1 MNKSELKKFA
11 ATFRSALSQAFKQQL
26 QALSLD
32 DSTTLPSNPTPD
44 YAALARALRA
54 LTPAHILETA
64 TYTWFNRLVALRFME
79 LRGLLPPEAPS
90 PWDSRD
96 HLLRS
101 THQLATQL
109 PQIFADPAY
118 LDLFLPEDAALVP
131 LLQPLLTLTPQN
143 FQSIETIGWLY
154 QYYQQS
160 SRRSQSRRSY
170 AKSEVPAATQ
180 LFTPDWVVKFLV
192 ENSLGRW
199 WLDHGGDPALA
210 QNWSFLVPRSN
221 PPSARTTSPTHETSS
236 LHPTPP
242 PDPTTIKIF
251 DPCCGSGHILVY
263 AFTVLE
269 QIYRAAG
276 FAAQDIP
283 ELILRHNLYGLD
295 LDPRAATLAT
305 LAVLL
310 RARLSDPTIL
320 HRPIAQTWCCHSF
333 PDPAVFP
340 RSLLD
345 TPPTVAL
352 QDQAHA
358 LFGHFTLGQD
368 LGSLLLPAATN
379 FSDLAQYLGPAHPA
393 PAGPGGPPAPA
404 NPTPAPPVTQPATSP
419 AKPLAPPLSTYLS
432 PYLAVHQLLSDH
444 YDFVITNPPYLRS
457 TLMNQP
463 LKNYLKDNFTDFKAD
478 TFAAFIYR
486 STLWLKPQGCLA
498 LMTPSNWL
506 HATTFQPL
514 RQFILKRLQLNT
526 LVQPA
531 PGSFFSEAAV
541 DVCASVFQLPATPA
555 TSAPPTSARP
565 NSSATTFLRLTT
577 KTSMPEQGRL
587 LQRYLHDLSTQS
599 SASAVS
605 DPSAT
610 EPATPLPPAPLSS
623 ALPTTPLTSPTTDPP
638 AVLQYQR
645 PLFDFASL
653 PGQPFL
659 YQLSPRALQLLR
671 TAPKLADY
679 APPCQGIITGDNHRY
694 LRYWFEPDPSTL
706 STKWLPH
713 NKGGDYRKWYGNRE
727 FVIDWDA
734 QISTAKSG
742 STPSIA
748 AQKPAASRRRSRLA
762 NLGKNFQP
770 SLSWSAITS
779 GDLSV
784 RFYDER
790 FTFNSA
796 APSCFPSADQRL
808 YLLGLL
814 NSVVAQFFA
823 RALNPSLNLNPG
835 DLAKLPVIIDEAIR
849 PQVESLV
856 QANLNLAQADYDEQ
870 ETSPDFTVHPLLR
883 LAQPDQ
889 TKLAQTTPTSQPD
902 QAVSDAQSDQTAPA
916 PSAAPSALTASGSFT
931 SNSLADL
938 CAAYQKL
945 CRNRQSQLQTNET
958 TLNQLFLTSFHLTAE
973 LNPQVQLSTLSLQVP
988 TISAIIR
995 TFLSYV
1001 VGCALGRFQPPTPHP
1016 LRSPV
1021 PPSLQPFAPLP
1032 PSSLSAP
1039 RPPLQTI
1046 PDLLSYLN
1054 TFLSTYFGAGNLSA
1068 NLNFIADQLDR
1079 AYHEPAPTAIAR
1091 YLAKQF
1097 FTDHARTYHH
1107 YPIYWQFTSGR
1118 AHAFDA
1124 FLYAHRYRPTN
1135 LTPADPSTKTS
1146 TLSALQSLV
1155 ASAQTSPITTC
1166 RTPAR
1171 RARIQQELQAYT
1183 AALAPLAA
1191 DPPRLNFNLGVT
1203 ANYARLQPLLAK
1215 LPRRRNP

>member
-11 ATFRSALSQAFKQQL
+11 ATFRSTLSQAFKQQL
-26 QALSLD
+26 QVLNLD
-32 DSTTLPSNPTPD
+32 APIAPPSNPAPE
-44 YAALARALRA
+44 YAALSRALRA
-54 LTPAHILETA
+54 LTPAHVLETA

-90 PWDSRD
+90 PWDSRG

-109 PQIFADPAY
+109 PQIFAGPAY

-131 LLQPLLTLTPQN
+131 LLQPLLALAPPN

-160 SRRSQSRRSY
+160 SRRSQSHRPY

-192 ENSLGRW
+192 ENSIGRW

-210 QNWSFLVPRSN
+210 KNWAFLVPCSN
-221 PPSARTTSPTHETSS
+221 PPSVRTTSPAPETSS
-236 LHPTPP
+236 LHPTPL

-276 FAAQDIP
+276 FATQDIP

-310 RARLSDPTIL
+310 RARLSDPAIL

-333 PDPAVFP
+333 PDPAAFP

-345 TPPTVAL
+345 TPPTIAL
-352 QDQAHA
+352 QDQAHT
-358 LFGHFTLGQD
+358 LFDHFTLGQD
-368 LGSLLLPAATN
+368 LGSLLLPAATD
-379 FSDLAQYLGPAHPA
+379 FSVLTQYLAPTNPIPAS
-393 PAGPGGPPAPA
+393 PG
-404 NPTPAPPVTQPATSP
+404 TQPTASP
-419 AKPLAPPLSTYLS
+419 AKPLASPLSTYLS
-432 PYLAVHQLLSDH
+432 PYLTVHQLLADH

-486 STLWLKPQGCLA
+486 STLWLKPQGHLA

-514 RQFILKRLQLNT
+514 RQFILKHLQLNT

-541 DVCASVFQLPATPA
+541 DVCASVFQLPAAPA
-555 TSAPPTSARP
+555 TSAQPAPTCP
-565 NSSATTFLRLTT
+565 GSSATTFLRLTT

-587 LQRYLHDLSTQS
+587 LQRCLHDLSAQS
-599 SASAVS
+599 SASATS
-605 DPSAT
+605 DP
-610 EPATPLPPAPLSS
+610 PATAP
-623 ALPTTPLTSPTTDPP
+623 DPP
-638 AVLQYQR
+638 AVHQYQR
-645 PLFDFASL
+645 PLSDFASL

-706 STKWLPH
+706 GTKWLPH

-734 QISTAKSG
+734 QISTAKS
-742 STPSIA
+742 SSASSATT
-748 AQKPAASRRRSRLA
+748 QKSAASRRRARLA
-762 NLGKNFQP
+762 NLHKNFQP

-796 APSCFPSADQRL
+796 APSCFPPAHQRL

-823 RALNPSLNLNPG
+823 RTLNPSLNLNPG

-856 QANLNLAQADYDEQ
+856 QANLSLAQADYDEQ
-870 ETSPDFTVHPLLR
+870 EISPDFTVHPLLR
-883 LAQPDQ
+883 LAQP
-889 TKLAQTTPTSQPD
+889 AQTAPASQPD
-902 QAVSDAQSDQTAPA
+902 QAVSDTQPNQTASTA
-916 PSAAPSALTASGSFT
+916 PS
-931 SNSLADL
+931 SLADL

-945 CRNRQSQLQTNET
+945 CRTRQAQLQTNET

-973 LNPQVQLSTLSLQVP
+973 LSPQVQLSTLSLQVP
-988 TISAIIR
+988 TTSAIIR

-1001 VGCALGRFQPPTPHP
+1001 VGCALGRFQPPTPQPLQPPTPQP
-1016 LRSPV
+1016 LRPPA
-1021 PPSLQPFAPLP
+1021 PPSLQPPAPLS
-1032 PSSLSAP
+1032 PSSLPSP

-1046 PDLLSYLN
+1046 PDLLSYLS
-1054 TFLSTYFGAGNLSA
+1054 TFLSVHFGAGNLSA
-1068 NLNFIADQLDR
+1068 DLNFIADQLDR
-1079 AYHEPAPTAIAR
+1079 AYHEPAPTTIAR

-1097 FTDHARTYHH
+1097 FTDHARAYRHC
-1107 YPIYWQFTSGR
+1107 PIYWQFTSGR
-1118 AHAFDA
+1118 THAFDA
-1124 FLYAHRYRPTN
+1124 FLYAHRYCPTN
-1135 LTPADPSTKTS
+1135 LASAGFNTTPADPNTN

-1155 ASAQTSPITTC
+1155 ASAQPSPITTC
-1166 RTPAR
+1166 CTPAR

-1183 AALAPLAA
+1183 AVLAPLAA
-1191 DPPRLNFNLGVT
+1191 DPPRLNFNLGIAT
-1203 ANYARLQPLLAK
+1203 NYARLQPLLAK
-1215 LPRRRNP
+1215 LPRRRSS

>member
-26 QALSLD
+26 QVLSLD
-32 DSTTLPSNPTPD
+32 DSTTLPPNPTSD
-44 YAALARALRA
+44 SAALSRALRA
-54 LTPAHILETA
+54 LTPARVLETA

-90 PWDSRD
+90 PWDSRG

-101 THQLATQL
+101 THQFATQL
-109 PQIFADPAY
+109 PQIFAGPAY
-118 LDLFLPEDAALVP
+118 LDLFLPEDAALVL
-131 LLQPLLTLTPQN
+131 LLQPLLTLAPQN

-154 QYYQQS
+154 QYYQHP
-160 SRRSQSRRSY
+160 SRRSQSRRPY

-192 ENSLGRW
+192 ENSIGRW
-199 WLDHGGDPALA
+199 WLDHGGDPTLA
-210 QNWSFLVPRSN
+210 QNWSFLVPCSN
-221 PPSARTTSPTHETSS
+221 PPSARATSPTHKTSS

-283 ELILRHNLYGLD
+283 ELILCHNLYGLD

-333 PDPAVFP
+333 PDPAAFP

-352 QDQAHA
+352 QDQAHN
-358 LFGHFTLGQD
+358 LFDHFTLGQD
-368 LGSLLLPAATN
+368 LGSLLLPAATD
-379 FSDLAQYLGPAHPA
+379 FSVLTQYLT
-393 PAGPGGPPAPA
+393 
-404 NPTPAPPVTQPATSP
+404 PTN
-419 AKPLAPPLSTYLS
+419 PLSTYLS
-432 PYLAVHQLLSDH
+432 PYLTVHQLLADH

-486 STLWLKPQGCLA
+486 SSLWLKPQGCLA

-514 RQFILKRLQLNT
+514 RQFILRHLQLNT

-541 DVCASVFQLPATPA
+541 DVCASVFQLPATSTTSTSTA
-555 TSAPPTSARP
+555 STTSAQPAPACP

-587 LQRYLHDLSTQS
+587 LQRCLHDLSTQ
-599 SASAVS
+599 
-605 DPSAT
+605 PSA
-610 EPATPLPPAPLSS
+610 ATAS
-623 ALPTTPLTSPTTDPP
+623 DPP
-638 AVLQYQR
+638 AVHQYQR
-645 PLFDFASL
+645 SLSDFASL

-706 STKWLPH
+706 GTKWLPH
-713 NKGGDYRKWYGNRE
+713 NKGGDYHKWYGNRE

-734 QISTAKSG
+734 QISTAKS
-742 STPSIA
+742 SSASSAT
-748 AQKPAASRRRSRLA
+748 AQKPAASRRRARLA
-762 NLGKNFQP
+762 NLNKNFQP

-779 GDLSV
+779 GDLSA

-796 APSCFPSADQRL
+796 APSCFPPANQRL

-889 TKLAQTTPTSQPD
+889 TAPASQPARATPVSQPD
-902 QAVSDAQSDQTAPA
+902 QAVSDAQPDQTA
-916 PSAAPSALTASGSFT
+916 SAAPS
-931 SNSLADL
+931 SLADL

-945 CRNRQSQLQTNET
+945 CRNRQAQLQTNET

-973 LNPQVQLSTLSLQVP
+973 LSPQVQLSTLSLQVP

-1001 VGCALGRFQPPTPHP
+1001 VGCALGRFQPPTSQLLHP
-1016 LRSPV
+1016 LTS
-1021 PPSLQPFAPLP
+1021 PSLQPPAPLP
-1032 PSSLSAP
+1032 PSSLSVP

-1054 TFLSTYFGAGNLSA
+1054 TFLSAYFGAGNLPA

-1097 FTDHARTYHH
+1097 FTDHARAYHH
-1107 YPIYWQFTSGR
+1107 CPIYWQFTSGR

-1124 FLYAHRYRPTN
+1124 FLYAHRYCPTN
-1135 LTPADPSTKTS
+1135 LTPADPSTRTS

-1155 ASAQTSPITTC
+1155 ASAQPSPIATRC
-1166 RTPAR
+1166 TPAR
-1171 RARIQQELQAYT
+1171 RVRLQQELQAY
-1183 AALAPLAA
+1183 AATLALLAA
-1191 DPPRLNFNLGVT
+1191 DPPRLNFDLGVA

>member
-11 ATFRSALSQAFKQQL
+11 ATFRSTLSQAFKQQL
-26 QALSLD
+26 QALNLD
-32 DSTTLPSNPTPD
+32 APTTLPSNPTSD
-44 YAALARALRA
+44 YAALSRALRA
-54 LTPAHILETA
+54 LTPARVLETA

-109 PQIFADPAY
+109 PQIFTGPAY

-131 LLQPLLTLTPQN
+131 LLQPLLTLALQN

-154 QYYQQS
+154 QYYQHS
-160 SRRSQSRRSY
+160 SRRPQSRRPY

-180 LFTPDWVVKFLV
+180 LFTPDWIVKFLV
-192 ENSLGRW
+192 ENSIGRW

-210 QNWSFLVPRSN
+210 QNWSFLVPCSD
-221 PPSARTTSPTHETSS
+221 PPSARATSPAHEISS

-295 LDPRAATLAT
+295 LDPRATTLAT

-333 PDPAVFP
+333 SDPAAFP

-352 QDQAHA
+352 QDQAHT
-358 LFGHFTLGQD
+358 LFDHFTLGQD
-368 LGSLLLPAATN
+368 LGSLLLPAATD
-379 FSDLAQYLGPAHPA
+379 FSDLAQYLT
-393 PAGPGGPPAPA
+393 
-404 NPTPAPPVTQPATSP
+404 PTN
-419 AKPLAPPLSTYLS
+419 PLSTYLS
-432 PYLAVHQLLSDH
+432 PYLTVHQLLADH

-486 STLWLKPQGCLA
+486 STLWLKPQGRLA

-514 RQFILKRLQLNT
+514 RQFILKHLQLNT

-541 DVCASVFQLPATPA
+541 DVCASVFQLPTA
-555 TSAPPTSARP
+555 
-565 NSSATTFLRLTT
+565 SATTFLRLTT

-587 LQRYLHDLSTQS
+587 LQHYLHGPSAQS
-599 SASAVS
+599 SA
-605 DPSAT
+605 AT
-610 EPATPLPPAPLSS
+610 AP
-623 ALPTTPLTSPTTDPP
+623 DPP
-638 AVLQYQR
+638 AVHQYQR
-645 PLFDFASL
+645 SLSDFASL

-706 STKWLPH
+706 GTKWLPH

-770 SLSWSAITS
+770 SLSWSAVTS

-796 APSCFPSADQRL
+796 APSCFPPANQRL

-814 NSVVAQFFA
+814 NSVIAQFFA

-856 QANLNLAQADYDEQ
+856 QANLNLAQTDYDEQ
-870 ETSPDFTVHPLLR
+870 ETSPDFTAHPLLR

-889 TKLAQTTPTSQPD
+889 TKLAQTTPVNQPD
-902 QAVSDAQSDQTAPA
+902 QAVSDAQSDQTASIA
-916 PSAAPSALTASGSFT
+916 P
-931 SNSLADL
+931 NSLADL

-945 CRNRQSQLQTNET
+945 CRTRQAQLQTNET
-958 TLNQLFLTSFHLTAE
+958 ALNQLFLTSFHLTAE
-973 LNPQVQLSTLSLQVP
+973 LSPQVQLSTLSLRVP

-1001 VGCALGRFQPPTPHP
+1001 FGCALGRFQPPTPQP
-1016 LRSPV
+1016 LRP
-1021 PPSLQPFAPLP
+1021 PLP
-1032 PSSLSAP
+1032 PSSLAAP

-1054 TFLSTYFGAGNLSA
+1054 TFLSAYFGSTHLSA

-1079 AYHEPAPTAIAR
+1079 TYHEPAPTAIAR

-1107 YPIYWQFTSGR
+1107 CPIYWQFTSGR

-1135 LTPADPSTKTS
+1135 LTPADPNTN
-1146 TLSALQSLV
+1146 TLSTLQSLV
-1155 ASAQTSPITTC
+1155 ASAQPSLITTRC
-1166 RTPAR
+1166 TPAR
-1171 RARIQQELQAYT
+1171 RARLQQELQAY
-1183 AALAPLAA
+1183 AATLAPLAA
-1191 DPPRLNFNLGVT
+1191 DPPRLNFNLGIT
-1203 ANYARLQPLLAK
+1203 TNYARLQPLLAK

>member
-11 ATFRSALSQAFKQQL
+11 ATFRSTLSQAFKQQL
-26 QALSLD
+26 QVLNLD
-32 DSTTLPSNPTPD
+32 APTAPPSNPAPD
-44 YAALARALRA
+44 YAALSRALRA
-54 LTPAHILETA
+54 LTPARVLETA

-90 PWDSRD
+90 PWDSRG

-101 THQLATQL
+101 THQFATQL
-109 PQIFADPAY
+109 PQIFAGPAY

-131 LLQPLLTLTPQN
+131 LLQPLLALAPQN

-160 SRRSQSRRSY
+160 SRHPRSHRPY

-192 ENSLGRW
+192 ENSIGRW

-210 QNWSFLVPRSN
+210 KNWSFLVPCSN
-221 PPSARTTSPTHETSS
+221 PPSARATSPAPETSS
-236 LHPTPP
+236 PHPTPP

-263 AFTVLE
+263 TFTVLE

-320 HRPIAQTWCCHSF
+320 HRPIAQTWCCHSL
-333 PDPAVFP
+333 PDPAAFP

-352 QDQAHA
+352 QDQAHT
-358 LFGHFTLGQD
+358 LFDHFTLGQD
-368 LGSLLLPAATN
+368 LGSLLLPAAT
-379 FSDLAQYLGPAHPA
+379 DLSALTQYL
-393 PAGPGGPPAPA
+393 APA
-404 NPTPAPPVTQPATSP
+404 NPTPAPTFTQPTTSP
-419 AKPLAPPLSTYLS
+419 AQPLAPPLSTYLS
-432 PYLAVHQLLSDH
+432 PYLTVHQLLADH

-486 STLWLKPQGCLA
+486 STLWLKPQGRLA

-514 RQFILKRLQLNT
+514 RQFILKHLQLNT

-555 TSAPPTSARP
+555 APAPPAPACP

-587 LQRYLHDLSTQS
+587 LQRCLHDLSAQS
-599 SASAVS
+599 SA
-605 DPSAT
+605 AT
-610 EPATPLPPAPLSS
+610 AS
-623 ALPTTPLTSPTTDPP
+623 DPP
-638 AVLQYQR
+638 AVHQYQR
-645 PLFDFASL
+645 PLSDFASL

-706 STKWLPH
+706 GIKWLPH

-734 QISTAKSG
+734 QISTAKSS

-762 NLGKNFQP
+762 NLDKNFQP

-796 APSCFPSADQRL
+796 APSCFPPARQRL

-870 ETSPDFTVHPLLR
+870 EISPDFTVHPLLR

-889 TKLAQTTPTSQPD
+889 TKLAQTTPVSQPD
-902 QAVSDAQSDQTAPA
+902 QAVSDAQSDQTA
-916 PSAAPSALTASGSFT
+916 SAAP
-931 SNSLADL
+931 NSLADL
-938 CAAYQKL
+938 CVAYQKL

-973 LNPQVQLSTLSLQVP
+973 LSPQVQLSTLSIRIP
-988 TISAIIR
+988 SISMLIR

-1001 VGCALGRFQPPTPHP
+1001 VGCALGRFQPPTPQP
-1016 LRSPV
+1016 LRPPV
-1021 PPSLQPFAPLP
+1021 PPSLQPPAPLP
-1032 PSSLSAP
+1032 PSSLPSP

-1046 PDLLSYLN
+1046 PDLLSYFN
-1054 TFLSTYFGAGNLSA
+1054 TFLSAYFGAGNLSA

-1079 AYHEPAPTAIAR
+1079 AYHEPAPTTIAR

-1097 FTDHARTYHH
+1097 FTDHARAYHH
-1107 YPIYWQFTSGR
+1107 CPIYWQFTSGR

-1146 TLSALQSLV
+1146 TLSALQSFV
-1155 ASAQTSPITTC
+1155 ASARPSPITTRC
-1166 RTPAR
+1166 TPAR
-1171 RARIQQELQAYT
+1171 RARLQQELQAYA

-1191 DPPRLNFNLGVT
+1191 DPPRLNFDLGIT
-1203 ANYARLQPLLAK
+1203 TNYARLQPLLAK

>member
-11 ATFRSALSQAFKQQL
+11 AAFRSALSQAFKQQL
-26 QALSLD
+26 QVLNLDAL
-32 DSTTLPSNPTPD
+32 TAPPSNPAPE
-44 YAALARALRA
+44 YAALSRALRA
-54 LTPAHILETA
+54 LTPARVLETA

-109 PQIFADPAY
+109 PQIFAGPAY
-118 LDLFLPEDAALVP
+118 LDLFLPEDAALAP
-131 LLQPLLTLTPQN
+131 LLQPLLALAPQN

-154 QYYQQS
+154 QYYQHS
-160 SRRSQSRRSY
+160 SRRSQSRRPY

-192 ENSLGRW
+192 ENSIGRW
-199 WLDHGGDPALA
+199 WLDHGGDPTLA
-210 QNWSFLVPRSN
+210 QNWSFLVPRLN
-221 PPSARTTSPTHETSS
+221 PPSARATSPTHEISS
-236 LHPTPP
+236 PHPTSP

-333 PDPAVFP
+333 PDPAAFP

-352 QDQAHA
+352 QDQAHT
-358 LFGHFTLGQD
+358 LFDHFTLGQD
-368 LGSLLLPAATN
+368 LGSLLLPAATD
-379 FSDLAQYLGPAHPA
+379 FSDLAQYLT
-393 PAGPGGPPAPA
+393 
-404 NPTPAPPVTQPATSP
+404 PTN
-419 AKPLAPPLSTYLS
+419 PLSTYLS
-432 PYLAVHQLLSDH
+432 PYLTVHQLLADH

-486 STLWLKPQGCLA
+486 STLWLKPQGRLA

-514 RQFILKRLQLNT
+514 RQFILKHLQLNT

-555 TSAPPTSARP
+555 ASAQPAPACP
-565 NSSATTFLRLTT
+565 GSSATTFLRLTT
-577 KTSMPEQGRL
+577 KTSMPEQGHL
-587 LQRYLHDLSTQS
+587 LQRFLHG
-599 SASAVS
+599 
-605 DPSAT
+605 PSAQ
-610 EPATPLPPAPLSS
+610 PSAATAS
-623 ALPTTPLTSPTTDPP
+623 DPP
-638 AVLQYQR
+638 AVHQYKR
-645 PLFDFASL
+645 SLSDFASL

-706 STKWLPH
+706 GTKWLPH

-734 QISTAKSG
+734 QISTAKS
-742 STPSIA
+742 SSVSSAT
-748 AQKPAASRRRSRLA
+748 AQKSAASRRRSRLA
-762 NLGKNFQP
+762 NLDKNFQP

-796 APSCFPSADQRL
+796 APSCFPPANQRL

-870 ETSPDFTVHPLLR
+870 EISPDFTVHPLLR
-883 LAQPDQ
+883 LAQ
-889 TKLAQTTPTSQPD
+889 TTPVSQPD
-902 QAVSDAQSDQTAPA
+902 QTA
-916 PSAAPSALTASGSFT
+916 SAAPS
-931 SNSLADL
+931 SLADL

-945 CRNRQSQLQTNET
+945 CRTRQAQLQTNET

-973 LNPQVQLSTLSLQVP
+973 LSPQVQLSTLSLQVP
-988 TISAIIR
+988 TTSAIIR

-1001 VGCALGRFQPPTPHP
+1001 VGCALGRFQSSTPQPLHP
-1016 LRSPV
+1016 PV
-1021 PPSLQPFAPLP
+1021 PPSLQPPAPLP
-1032 PSSLSAP
+1032 PSSLPSP

-1054 TFLSTYFGAGNLSA
+1054 TFLSAYFGSTHLSA

-1079 AYHEPAPTAIAR
+1079 TYHEPAPTAIAR

-1107 YPIYWQFTSGR
+1107 CPIYWQFTSGR
-1118 AHAFDA
+1118 AHAFDV

-1135 LTPADPSTKTS
+1135 LAPADFSTTPADPNAN

-1155 ASAQTSPITTC
+1155 ASAQPSPITTC

-1171 RARIQQELQAYT
+1171 RARTQQELQAYT
-1183 AALAPLAA
+1183 ATLAPLAA
-1191 DPPRLNFNLGVT
+1191 DPPRLNFDLGVA

-1215 LPRRRNP
+1215 LPRRCNP

>member
-26 QALSLD
+26 QALNLD
-32 DSTTLPSNPTPD
+32 ALTALPSNPTPD
-44 YAALARALRA
+44 YAALSRALRA
-54 LTPAHILETA
+54 LTPARVLETA

-90 PWDSRD
+90 PWDSRG

-109 PQIFADPAY
+109 PQIFVGPAY
-118 LDLFLPEDAALVP
+118 LDLFLPEDAALAP
-131 LLQPLLTLTPQN
+131 LLQPLLALAPQN
-143 FQSIETIGWLY
+143 FHSIETIGWLY

-160 SRRSQSRRSY
+160 SRRSQSRRPY
-170 AKSEVPAATQ
+170 TKSEVPAATQ

-192 ENSLGRW
+192 ENSIGRW
-199 WLDHGGDPALA
+199 WLDHGGDPTLA
-210 QNWSFLVPRSN
+210 QNWSFLVPCSN
-221 PPSARTTSPTHETSS
+221 PPSARATSPAHGLSS

-352 QDQAHA
+352 QDQAYT
-358 LFGHFTLGQD
+358 LFDHFTLGQD
-368 LGSLLLPAATN
+368 LGSLLLPAATD
-379 FSDLAQYLGPAHPA
+379 FSVLAQYLA
-393 PAGPGGPPAPA
+393 PT
-404 NPTPAPPVTQPATSP
+404 N
-419 AKPLAPPLSTYLS
+419 PLSTYLS
-432 PYLAVHQLLSDH
+432 PYLTVHQLLADH

-486 STLWLKPQGCLA
+486 STLWLKPQGRLA

-514 RQFILKRLQLNT
+514 RQFILQHLWLNT

-541 DVCASVFQLPATPA
+541 DVCASVFQHPAASTTSTPP
-555 TSAPPTSARP
+555 APACPG
-565 NSSATTFLRLTT
+565 SSATTFLRLTT

-587 LQRYLHDLSTQS
+587 LQHYLHGPSAQS
-599 SASAVS
+599 SA
-605 DPSAT
+605 AT
-610 EPATPLPPAPLSS
+610 AP
-623 ALPTTPLTSPTTDPP
+623 DPP
-638 AVLQYQR
+638 AVHQYQR
-645 PLFDFASL
+645 PLSDFASL

-706 STKWLPH
+706 GTKWLPH

-734 QISTAKSG
+734 QISTAKS
-742 STPSIA
+742 SSIPSIA
-748 AQKPAASRRRSRLA
+748 AQKPAASRRRARLA
-762 NLGKNFQP
+762 NLDKNFQP

-796 APSCFPSADQRL
+796 APSCFPPVSQRL

-856 QANLNLAQADYDEQ
+856 QANLNLAQTDYDEQ

-883 LAQPDQ
+883 
-889 TKLAQTTPTSQPD
+889 LAQTTPTSQPD
-902 QAVSDAQSDQTAPA
+902 QAVSDAQSDQTA
-916 PSAAPSALTASGSFT
+916 SAAPS
-931 SNSLADL
+931 SLADL

-973 LNPQVQLSTLSLQVP
+973 LSPQVQLSTLSLQVP

-1001 VGCALGRFQPPTPHP
+1001 VGCALGRFQPPTSQRLHLLAP
-1016 LRSPV
+1016 LSIQSP
-1021 PPSLQPFAPLP
+1021 APLP
-1032 PSSLSAP
+1032 PSSPSSP
-1039 RPPLQTI
+1039 RPPLRTI

-1079 AYHEPAPTAIAR
+1079 TYHEPAPTTIAR

-1097 FTDHARTYHH
+1097 FTDHARAYHH
-1107 YPIYWQFTSGR
+1107 CPIYWQFTSGR
-1118 AHAFDA
+1118 THAFDA

-1135 LTPADPSTKTS
+1135 LTSADPSTKAS
-1146 TLSALQSLV
+1146 TLSVLQSLV
-1155 ASAQTSPITTC
+1155 ASAQPSPITTC

-1171 RARIQQELQAYT
+1171 RTRIQQELQTYA

-1191 DPPRLNFNLGVT
+1191 DPPRLNFDLGIA

>member
-11 ATFRSALSQAFKQQL
+11 ATFRSTLSRAFRRQL
-26 QALSLD
+26 QVLNLD
-32 DSTTLPSNPTPD
+32 APTAPPSNPALD
-44 YAALARALRA
+44 YAALSRALRA
-54 LTPAHILETA
+54 LTPARILETA
-64 TYTWFNRLVALRFME
+64 TYAWFNRLVALRFME

-90 PWDSRD
+90 PWDSRG

-109 PQIFADPAY
+109 PQIFAGPAY

-131 LLQPLLTLTPQN
+131 LLQPLLALAPQN

-160 SRRSQSRRSY
+160 SRRSQSRRPY
-170 AKSEVPAATQ
+170 TKSEVPAATQ
-180 LFTPDWVVKFLV
+180 LFTPDWIVKFLV
-192 ENSLGRW
+192 ENSIGRW

-210 QNWSFLVPRSN
+210 QNWFFLVPCPN
-221 PPSARTTSPTHETSS
+221 PPSARAASSAHGTSS
-236 LHPTPP
+236 TPAISP

-263 AFTVLE
+263 TFTVLE

-333 PDPAVFP
+333 PDPAAFP

-358 LFGHFTLGQD
+358 LFDHFTLGQD
-368 LGSLLLPAATN
+368 LGSLLLPAATD
-379 FSDLAQYLGPAHPA
+379 FSDLAQYL
-393 PAGPGGPPAPA
+393 APA
-404 NPTPAPPVTQPATSP
+404 NPTPAPTFTQPTTSP
-419 AKPLAPPLSTYLS
+419 AQPLAPPLSTYLS
-432 PYLAVHQLLSDH
+432 PYLAVHQLLADH
-444 YDFVITNPPYLRS
+444 YNFVITNPPYLRS

-463 LKNYLKDNFTDFKAD
+463 LKSYLKDNFTDFKAD

-486 STLWLKPQGCLA
+486 STLWLKPQGRLA

-514 RQFILKRLQLNT
+514 RQFILKHLQLNT

-555 TSAPPTSARP
+555 APAQPAP
-565 NSSATTFLRLTT
+565 ACPGSSATTFLRLTT
-577 KTSMPEQGRL
+577 KTSMPEQGHL
-587 LQRYLHDLSTQS
+587 LQRYLHDLSTQ
-599 SASAVS
+599 
-605 DPSAT
+605 PSA
-610 EPATPLPPAPLSS
+610 ATAP
-623 ALPTTPLTSPTTDPP
+623 DPP
-638 AVLQYQR
+638 AVHQYQR
-645 PLFDFASL
+645 SLSDFASL

-706 STKWLPH
+706 GTKWLPH

-734 QISTAKSG
+734 QISTAKSS

-748 AQKPAASRRRSRLA
+748 AQKPAASRRRARLT
-762 NLGKNFQP
+762 NLSKNFQP

-796 APSCFPSADQRL
+796 APSCFPPANQRP

-856 QANLNLAQADYDEQ
+856 QANLNLTQADYDEQ
-870 ETSPDFTVHPLLR
+870 EISPDFTVHPLLR

-889 TKLAQTTPTSQPD
+889 TKLAQTTPVSQPD
-902 QAVSDAQSDQTAPA
+902 QAVSDAQSVQTA
-916 PSAAPSALTASGSFT
+916 SAAP
-931 SNSLADL
+931 NSLADL
-938 CAAYQKL
+938 CVAYQKL

-958 TLNQLFLTSFHLTAE
+958 ALNQLFLTSFHLTAE
-973 LNPQVQLSTLSLQVP
+973 LSPQVQLSTLSIRVP
-988 TISAIIR
+988 SISMLIR

-1001 VGCALGRFQPPTPHP
+1001 VGCALGRFQPPTPQPLHP
-1016 LRSPV
+1016 LT
-1021 PPSLQPFAPLP
+1021 PPSLQPPAPLP

-1054 TFLSTYFGAGNLSA
+1054 TFLSAYFGCTHLSA

-1079 AYHEPAPTAIAR
+1079 TYHEPAPTAIAR

-1107 YPIYWQFTSGR
+1107 CPIYWQFTSGR

-1135 LTPADPSTKTS
+1135 LTPADPNTN
-1146 TLSALQSLV
+1146 TLSVLQSLV
-1155 ASAQTSPITTC
+1155 ASAQPSPITTC

-1171 RARIQQELQAYT
+1171 RARLQQELQAYA
-1183 AALAPLAA
+1183 AALAPLAS
-1191 DPPRLNFNLGVT
+1191 DPPRLNFNLGVA

>member
-1 MNKSELKKFA
+1 MNKSKLKKFA

-26 QALSLD
+26 QALNLD
-32 DSTTLPSNPTPD
+32 DPTTLPSNPTPD
-44 YAALARALRA
+44 YAALSRAIRA
-54 LTPAHILETA
+54 LTPARVLETA

-90 PWDSRD
+90 PWDSRG

-109 PQIFADPAY
+109 PQIFTGPAY

-131 LLQPLLTLTPQN
+131 LLQPLLALAPQN

-160 SRRSQSRRSY
+160 SRRSQSRRPY

-192 ENSLGRW
+192 ENSIGRW

-210 QNWSFLVPRSN
+210 QNWSFLVPCSN
-221 PPSARTTSPTHETSS
+221 PPSTRATSPAHEISS

-263 AFTVLE
+263 AFAVLE

-310 RARLSDPTIL
+310 RARLSDPAIL

-333 PDPAVFP
+333 PDPAAFP

-345 TPPTVAL
+345 APPTVAL
-352 QDQAHA
+352 QDQAHT
-358 LFGHFTLGQD
+358 LFDHFTLGQD
-368 LGSLLLPAATN
+368 LGSLLLPAATD
-379 FSDLAQYLGPAHPA
+379 FSVLTQYLA
-393 PAGPGGPPAPA
+393 PT
-404 NPTPAPPVTQPATSP
+404 N
-419 AKPLAPPLSTYLS
+419 PLSTYLS
-432 PYLAVHQLLSDH
+432 PYLTVHQLLADH

-457 TLMNQP
+457 SLMNQP

-486 STLWLKPQGCLA
+486 STLWLKPQGRLA

-514 RQFILKRLQLNT
+514 RQFILQHLWLNT

-541 DVCASVFQLPATPA
+541 DVCASVFQHPAASTTSTPP
-555 TSAPPTSARP
+555 APACPG
-565 NSSATTFLRLTT
+565 SSATTFLRLTT

-587 LQRYLHDLSTQS
+587 LQHYLHGPSAQS
-599 SASAVS
+599 SA
-605 DPSAT
+605 AT
-610 EPATPLPPAPLSS
+610 AP
-623 ALPTTPLTSPTTDPP
+623 DPP
-638 AVLQYQR
+638 AVHQYQR
-645 PLFDFASL
+645 PLSDFASL

-706 STKWLPH
+706 GTKWLPH

-734 QISTAKSG
+734 QISTAKS
-742 STPSIA
+742 SSIPSIA
-748 AQKPAASRRRSRLA
+748 AQKPAASRRRARLA
-762 NLGKNFQP
+762 NLDKNFQP

-796 APSCFPSADQRL
+796 APSCFPPVSQRL

-823 RALNPSLNLNPG
+823 RAINPSLNLNPG

-856 QANLNLAQADYDEQ
+856 QANLNLAQTDYDEQ

-883 LAQPDQ
+883 
-889 TKLAQTTPTSQPD
+889 LAQTTPTSQPD
-902 QAVSDAQSDQTAPA
+902 QAVSDAQSDQTA
-916 PSAAPSALTASGSFT
+916 SAAPS
-931 SNSLADL
+931 SLADL

-973 LNPQVQLSTLSLQVP
+973 LSPQVQLSTLSLQVP
-988 TISAIIR
+988 TTSAIIR
-995 TFLSYV
+995 TFLSYI
-1001 VGCALGRFQPPTPHP
+1001 VGCALGRFQPPTLQSLRP
-1016 LRSPV
+1016 LT
-1021 PPSLQPFAPLP
+1021 PPPLQPPAPPP
-1032 PSSLSAP
+1032 PSSLAAP

-1079 AYHEPAPTAIAR
+1079 TYHEPAPTAIAR

-1107 YPIYWQFTSGR
+1107 CPIYWQFTSGR

-1124 FLYAHRYRPTN
+1124 FLYAHRYRLTN
-1135 LTPADPSTKTS
+1135 PTPADPSTKTS

-1155 ASAQTSPITTC
+1155 ASARPSPITTHC
-1166 RTPAR
+1166 TPAR
-1171 RARIQQELQAYT
+1171 RARLQQELQAYA

-1191 DPPRLNFNLGVT
+1191 DPPRLNFDLGIA

>member
-11 ATFRSALSQAFKQQL
+11 ATFRSALSQAFKRQL
-26 QALSLD
+26 QVLNLDAPTAPSSNPALDYDALS
-32 DSTTLPSNPTPD
+32 
-44 YAALARALRA
+44 RALRA
-54 LTPAHILETA
+54 LAPARVLETA

-96 HLLRS
+96 HLLYS

-109 PQIFADPAY
+109 PQIFTGPAY
-118 LDLFLPEDAALVP
+118 LDLFLPEDAALAP
-131 LLQPLLTLTPQN
+131 LLQPLLALAPQN
-143 FQSIETIGWLY
+143 FLSIETIGWLY
-154 QYYQQS
+154 QYYQHS
-160 SRRSQSRRSY
+160 SRRSQSRRPY

-192 ENSLGRW
+192 EDSIGRW

-210 QNWSFLVPRSN
+210 QNWSFLVPCSN
-221 PPSARTTSPTHETSS
+221 PPSARATSPAHEISS
-236 LHPTPP
+236 PHPTSP

-269 QIYRAAG
+269 QIYRTAG

-333 PDPAVFP
+333 PDPAAFP

-352 QDQAHA
+352 QDQTHT
-358 LFGHFTLGQD
+358 LFDHFTLGQD
-368 LGSLLLPAATN
+368 LGSLLLPAATD
-379 FSDLAQYLGPAHPA
+379 FSDLAQYLT
-393 PAGPGGPPAPA
+393 
-404 NPTPAPPVTQPATSP
+404 PTN
-419 AKPLAPPLSTYLS
+419 PLSTYLS
-432 PYLAVHQLLSDH
+432 PYLTVHQLLADH

-486 STLWLKPQGCLA
+486 STLWLKPQGRLA

-514 RQFILKRLQLNT
+514 RQFILKYLQLNT

-555 TSAPPTSARP
+555 APAQPAP
-565 NSSATTFLRLTT
+565 ACPGSSATTFLRLTT
-577 KTSMPEQGRL
+577 KTSMPEQGHL
-587 LQRYLHDLSTQS
+587 LQRFLHGLSAQ
-599 SASAVS
+599 
-605 DPSAT
+605 PSA
-610 EPATPLPPAPLSS
+610 ATAS
-623 ALPTTPLTSPTTDPP
+623 DPP
-638 AVLQYQR
+638 AVHQYQR
-645 PLFDFASL
+645 SLSDFASL

-659 YQLSPRALQLLR
+659 YQLSPRALQLLH

-706 STKWLPH
+706 GTKWLPH

-734 QISTAKSG
+734 QISTAKS
-742 STPSIA
+742 SSASSAT
-748 AQKPAASRRRSRLA
+748 AQKSAASRRRSRLA
-762 NLGKNFQP
+762 NLDKNFQP

-796 APSCFPSADQRL
+796 APSCFPPVSQRL

-870 ETSPDFTVHPLLR
+870 EISPDFTVHPLLR
-883 LAQPDQ
+883 LAQ
-889 TKLAQTTPTSQPD
+889 TAS
-902 QAVSDAQSDQTAPA
+902 TAP
-916 PSAAPSALTASGSFT
+916 
-931 SNSLADL
+931 NSLADL

-945 CRNRQSQLQTNET
+945 CRTRQAQLQTNET

-973 LNPQVQLSTLSLQVP
+973 LSPQVQLSTLSLQVP
-988 TISAIIR
+988 TTSAIIR

-1001 VGCALGRFQPPTPHP
+1001 VGCALGRFQPPTPQP
-1016 LRSPV
+1016 L
-1021 PPSLQPFAPLP
+1021 
-1032 PSSLSAP
+1032 

-1079 AYHEPAPTAIAR
+1079 TYHEPAPTAIAR

-1107 YPIYWQFTSGR
+1107 CPIYWQFTSGR

-1135 LTPADPSTKTS
+1135 LAPADPSTKTS
-1146 TLSALQSLV
+1146 TLSVLQSLV
-1155 ASAQTSPITTC
+1155 ASAQPSPITTRC
-1166 RTPAR
+1166 TPAR
-1171 RARIQQELQAYT
+1171 RARLQQELQAYA

-1191 DPPRLNFNLGVT
+1191 DPPRLNFDLGVA

-1215 LPRRRNP
+1215 LPRRCNP

>member
-11 ATFRSALSQAFKQQL
+11 ATFRSALSQAFKRQL
-26 QALSLD
+26 QVLNLDAPTAPSSNPALDYDALS
-32 DSTTLPSNPTPD
+32 
-44 YAALARALRA
+44 RALRA
-54 LTPAHILETA
+54 LAPARVLETA

-96 HLLRS
+96 HLLYS

-109 PQIFADPAY
+109 PQIFTGPAY
-118 LDLFLPEDAALVP
+118 LDLFLPEDAALAP
-131 LLQPLLTLTPQN
+131 LLQPLLALAPQN
-143 FQSIETIGWLY
+143 FLSIETIGWLY
-154 QYYQQS
+154 QYYQHS
-160 SRRSQSRRSY
+160 SRRSQSRRPY

-192 ENSLGRW
+192 EDSIGRW

-210 QNWSFLVPRSN
+210 QNWSFLVPCSN
-221 PPSARTTSPTHETSS
+221 PPSARATSPAHEISS
-236 LHPTPP
+236 PHPTSP

-333 PDPAVFP
+333 PDPAAFP

-352 QDQAHA
+352 QDQTHT
-358 LFGHFTLGQD
+358 LFDHFTLGQD
-368 LGSLLLPAATN
+368 LGSLLLPAATD
-379 FSDLAQYLGPAHPA
+379 FSDLAQYLT
-393 PAGPGGPPAPA
+393 
-404 NPTPAPPVTQPATSP
+404 PTN
-419 AKPLAPPLSTYLS
+419 PLSTYLS
-432 PYLAVHQLLSDH
+432 PYLTVHQLLADH

-514 RQFILKRLQLNT
+514 RQFILKYLQLNT

-555 TSAPPTSARP
+555 APAQPAP
-565 NSSATTFLRLTT
+565 ACPGSSATTFLRLTT
-577 KTSMPEQGRL
+577 KTSMPEQGHL
-587 LQRYLHDLSTQS
+587 LQRCLHDLSAQS
-599 SASAVS
+599 SA
-605 DPSAT
+605 AT
-610 EPATPLPPAPLSS
+610 AP
-623 ALPTTPLTSPTTDPP
+623 DPP
-638 AVLQYQR
+638 AVHQYQR
-645 PLFDFASL
+645 PLSDFASL

-659 YQLSPRALQLLR
+659 YQLSPRALQLLH

-706 STKWLPH
+706 GTKWLPH

-734 QISTAKSG
+734 QISTTKS
-742 STPSIA
+742 SSASSAT
-748 AQKPAASRRRSRLA
+748 AQKPAASRRRARLA
-762 NLGKNFQP
+762 NLDKNFQP

-796 APSCFPSADQRL
+796 APSCFPPVSQRL

-849 PQVESLV
+849 HQVESLV
-856 QANLNLAQADYDEQ
+856 QANLSLAQADYDEQ
-870 ETSPDFTVHPLLR
+870 EISPDFTVHPLLR
-883 LAQPDQ
+883 LAQ
-889 TKLAQTTPTSQPD
+889 TAS
-902 QAVSDAQSDQTAPA
+902 TAP
-916 PSAAPSALTASGSFT
+916 
-931 SNSLADL
+931 NSLADL

-945 CRNRQSQLQTNET
+945 CRTRQAQLQTNET

-973 LNPQVQLSTLSLQVP
+973 LSPQVQLSTLSLQVP
-988 TISAIIR
+988 TTSAIIR

-1001 VGCALGRFQPPTPHP
+1001 VGCALGRFQPPTPQP
-1016 LRSPV
+1016 L
-1021 PPSLQPFAPLP
+1021 
-1032 PSSLSAP
+1032 

-1079 AYHEPAPTAIAR
+1079 TYHEPAPTAIAR

-1107 YPIYWQFTSGR
+1107 CPIYWQFTSGR

-1135 LTPADPSTKTS
+1135 LAPADPSTKTS
-1146 TLSALQSLV
+1146 TLSVLQSLV
-1155 ASAQTSPITTC
+1155 ASAQPSPITTRC
-1166 RTPAR
+1166 TPAR
-1171 RARIQQELQAYT
+1171 RARLQQELQAYA

-1191 DPPRLNFNLGVT
+1191 DPPRLNFDLGVA

-1215 LPRRRNP
+1215 LPRRCNP

>member
-26 QALSLD
+26 QALNLD
-32 DSTTLPSNPTPD
+32 GPTTLPSNPTPD
-44 YAALARALRA
+44 YAALSRALRA
-54 LTPAHILETA
+54 LTPARVLETA

-109 PQIFADPAY
+109 PQIFAGPAY
-118 LDLFLPEDAALVP
+118 LDLFLPEDAALAP
-131 LLQPLLTLTPQN
+131 LLQPLLTLAPQN

-160 SRRSQSRRSY
+160 SRRSQSRRPY

-180 LFTPDWVVKFLV
+180 LFTPDWIVKFLV
-192 ENSLGRW
+192 ENSIGRW
-199 WLDHGGDPALA
+199 WLDHGGDPTLA
-210 QNWSFLVPRSN
+210 QNWSFLVPYSN
-221 PPSARTTSPTHETSS
+221 PPSARATSPAHEISS

-251 DPCCGSGHILVY
+251 DPCCGSGHILIY

-276 FAAQDIP
+276 FAVPDIP

-310 RARLSDPTIL
+310 RARLSDPAIL
-320 HRPIAQTWCCHSF
+320 HRPIARAWCCHSF
-333 PDPAVFP
+333 PDPAAFP

-352 QDQAHA
+352 QDQAHT
-358 LFGHFTLGQD
+358 LFDHFTLGQD
-368 LGSLLLPAATN
+368 LGSLLLPAATD
-379 FSDLAQYLGPAHPA
+379 FSVLTQYLT
-393 PAGPGGPPAPA
+393 
-404 NPTPAPPVTQPATSP
+404 PTN
-419 AKPLAPPLSTYLS
+419 PLSTYLS
-432 PYLAVHQLLSDH
+432 PYLTVHQLLANH

-514 RQFILKRLQLNT
+514 RQFILKHLQLNT

-541 DVCASVFQLPATPA
+541 DVCASVFQPLSAST
-555 TSAPPTSARP
+555 TSAQPAPARP
-565 NSSATTFLRLTT
+565 GSSTTTFLRLTT

-587 LQRYLHDLSTQS
+587 LQHYLHG
-599 SASAVS
+599 
-605 DPSAT
+605 PSAQ
-610 EPATPLPPAPLSS
+610 PSAATAP
-623 ALPTTPLTSPTTDPP
+623 DPP
-638 AVLQYQR
+638 AVHQYQR
-645 PLFDFASL
+645 PLSDFASL

-706 STKWLPH
+706 GTKWLPH

-734 QISTAKSG
+734 QISTAKS
-742 STPSIA
+742 SSASSAT
-748 AQKPAASRRRSRLA
+748 AQKPAASRRRARLA
-762 NLGKNFQP
+762 NLDKNFQP

-796 APSCFPSADQRL
+796 APSCFPPANQRL

-823 RALNPSLNLNPG
+823 RTLNPSLNLNPG

-870 ETSPDFTVHPLLR
+870 EISPDFTVHPLLR

-889 TKLAQTTPTSQPD
+889 TKLAQTTPVSQPD
-902 QAVSDAQSDQTAPA
+902 QAVSDAQSDQTASIA
-916 PSAAPSALTASGSFT
+916 P
-931 SNSLADL
+931 NSLADL

-945 CRNRQSQLQTNET
+945 CRTRQAQLQTNET
-958 TLNQLFLTSFHLTAE
+958 ALNQLFLTSFHLTAE
-973 LNPQVQLSTLSLQVP
+973 LSPQVQLSTLSLQVP
-988 TISAIIR
+988 TTSAIIR

-1001 VGCALGRFQPPTPHP
+1001 VGCALGRFQPPTPQP
-1016 LRSPV
+1016 L
-1021 PPSLQPFAPLP
+1021 
-1032 PSSLSAP
+1032 

-1046 PDLLSYLN
+1046 PGLLSYLN
-1054 TFLSTYFGAGNLSA
+1054 TFLSTYLGAGNLSA

-1079 AYHEPAPTAIAR
+1079 TYHEPAPTAIAR

-1097 FTDHARTYHH
+1097 FTDHARAYHH
-1107 YPIYWQFTSGR
+1107 CPIYWQFTSGR

-1155 ASAQTSPITTC
+1155 ASAQSSPITTRC
-1166 RTPAR
+1166 TPAR
-1171 RARIQQELQAYT
+1171 RARTQQELQAYA

-1191 DPPRLNFNLGVT
+1191 DPPRLNFDLGIAT
-1203 ANYARLQPLLAK
+1203 NYARLQPLLAK
-1215 LPRRRNP
+1215 LPRRRSS

>member
-11 ATFRSALSQAFKQQL
+11 ATFRSTLSQAFKRQL
-26 QALSLD
+26 QALNLD

-44 YAALARALRA
+44 SAALSRALRA
-54 LTPAHILETA
+54 LTPARVLEAA

-101 THQLATQL
+101 TRQLATQL
-109 PQIFADPAY
+109 PQIFAGPAH
-118 LDLFLPEDAALVP
+118 LDLFLPEDAALAP
-131 LLQPLLTLTPQN
+131 LLQPLLALAPQN
-143 FQSIETIGWLY
+143 FHSIETIGWLY

-160 SRRSQSRRSY
+160 SRRSQPRHPY
-170 AKSEVPAATQ
+170 ARSEVPAATQ
-180 LFTPDWVVKFLV
+180 LFTPDWAVKFLV
-192 ENSLGRW
+192 ENSIGRW
-199 WLDHGGDPALA
+199 WLDHGGDPALI
-210 QNWSFLVPRSN
+210 QNWPFLVPRPN
-221 PPSARTTSPTHETSS
+221 PPSARATSPTRSASSPRSTPSAHPTSFAHLTSS
-236 LHPTPP
+236 

-276 FAAQDIP
+276 FTAPDIP

-295 LDPRAATLAT
+295 LDPRAAILAT

-320 HRPIAQTWCCHSF
+320 HRPIAQTWRCHSF
-333 PDPAVFP
+333 PDPATFP
-340 RSLLD
+340 RGLLD
-345 TPPTVAL
+345 TPPTAAL

-358 LFGHFTLGQD
+358 LFDHFTLGQD
-368 LGSLLLPAATN
+368 LGSLLLPAATD
-379 FSDLAQYLGPAHPA
+379 FSDLVQYLT
-393 PAGPGGPPAPA
+393 
-404 NPTPAPPVTQPATSP
+404 PTN
-419 AKPLAPPLSTYLS
+419 PLSTYLS
-432 PYLAVHQLLSDH
+432 PYLAVHQLLSDY

-486 STLWLKPQGCLA
+486 SSLWLKPQGCLA

-514 RQFILKRLQLNT
+514 RQFILKHLQLNT

-541 DVCASVFQLPATPA
+541 DVCASVFQLPATST
-555 TSAPPTSARP
+555 TSAPPVPARP

-587 LQRYLHDLSTQS
+587 LQRYLHDPSEQSPAPAASNPSTK
-599 SASAVS
+599 
-605 DPSAT
+605 
-610 EPATPLPPAPLSS
+610 EPATPLPPA
-623 ALPTTPLTSPTTDPP
+623 
-638 AVLQYQR
+638 VHQYQR
-645 PLFDFASL
+645 PLSDFASL

-706 STKWLPH
+706 GTKWLPH

-734 QISTAKSG
+734 QISTAKS
-742 STPSIA
+742 SSASSAT
-748 AQKPAASRRRSRLA
+748 AQKSAASRRRARLA
-762 NLGKNFQP
+762 NLDKNFQP

-790 FTFNSA
+790 FSFNSA
-796 APSCFPSADQRL
+796 APSCFPPANQRL

-849 PQVESLV
+849 HQVESLV

-870 ETSPDFTVHPLLR
+870 EISPDFTVHPLLR

-902 QAVSDAQSDQTAPA
+902 QAVSDAQSDQTASTA
-916 PSAAPSALTASGSFT
+916 PS
-931 SNSLADL
+931 SLADL

-945 CRNRQSQLQTNET
+945 YRNRQSQLQTNET

-973 LNPQVQLSTLSLQVP
+973 LSPQVQLSTLSLQVP
-988 TISAIIR
+988 TTSAIIR

-1001 VGCALGRFQPPTPHP
+1001 VGCALGRFQPPTPQP
-1016 LRSPV
+1016 LRPPV
-1021 PPSLQPFAPLP
+1021 PPSLQPPAPLP
-1032 PSSLSAP
+1032 PSSPSAP

-1046 PDLLSYLN
+1046 PGLLSYLN

-1079 AYHEPAPTAIAR
+1079 TYHEPAPTTIAR

-1107 YPIYWQFTSGR
+1107 CPIYWQFTSGR
-1118 AHAFDA
+1118 THAFDA

-1135 LTPADPSTKTS
+1135 LTPADPSTRTS

-1155 ASAQTSPITTC
+1155 ASAQPSSITTC

-1171 RARIQQELQAYT
+1171 RARIQQELQTYA

-1191 DPPRLNFNLGVT
+1191 DPPRLNFDLGIAT
-1203 ANYARLQPLLAK
+1203 NYARLQPLLAK

>member
-26 QALSLD
+26 QTLSLD
-32 DSTTLPSNPTPD
+32 GPTTLPANPASD
-44 YAALARALRA
+44 SAALSRTLRA
-54 LTPAHILETA
+54 LTPARVLETA

-90 PWDSRD
+90 PWDSRG

-109 PQIFADPAY
+109 PQIFTGPAY

-131 LLQPLLTLTPQN
+131 LLQPLLALAPQN

-160 SRRSQSRRSY
+160 SRRSQSRRPY

-192 ENSLGRW
+192 ENSIGRW

-210 QNWSFLVPRSN
+210 QNWSFLVPCSN
-221 PPSARTTSPTHETSS
+221 PPSARATSPAHEISS

-269 QIYRAAG
+269 QIYRTAG

-333 PDPAVFP
+333 PNPAAFP

-352 QDQAHA
+352 QDQTHT
-358 LFGHFTLGQD
+358 LFDHFTLGQD
-368 LGSLLLPAATN
+368 LGSLLLPAATD
-379 FSDLAQYLGPAHPA
+379 FSTLTQYLA
-393 PAGPGGPPAPA
+393 PT
-404 NPTPAPPVTQPATSP
+404 N
-419 AKPLAPPLSTYLS
+419 PLSTYLS
-432 PYLAVHQLLSDH
+432 PYLTVHQLLADH

-486 STLWLKPQGCLA
+486 STLWLKPQGRLA

-514 RQFILKRLQLNT
+514 RQFILKHLQLNT

-555 TSAPPTSARP
+555 APTQPAPAPPG
-565 NSSATTFLRLTT
+565 SSATTFLRLTT

-587 LQRYLHDLSTQS
+587 LQRCLHDLSAQS
-599 SASAVS
+599 SAATAS
-605 DPSAT
+605 DL
-610 EPATPLPPAPLSS
+610 PATAS
-623 ALPTTPLTSPTTDPP
+623 DPP
-638 AVLQYQR
+638 ATASDSPATASDSPAVHQYQR
-645 PLFDFASL
+645 SLSDFASL

-659 YQLSPRALQLLR
+659 YQLSPRAFQLLR

-706 STKWLPH
+706 GAKWLPH

-734 QISTAKSG
+734 QISATKSG
-742 STPSIA
+742 STSSAA
-748 AQKPAASRRRSRLA
+748 AQKPAAPRRRTRLA
-762 NLGKNFQP
+762 NLNKNFRP

-796 APSCFPSADQRL
+796 APSCFPPANQRL

-889 TKLAQTTPTSQPD
+889 TA
-902 QAVSDAQSDQTAPA
+902 
-916 PSAAPSALTASGSFT
+916 SAAPS
-931 SNSLADL
+931 SLADL

-973 LNPQVQLSTLSLQVP
+973 LSPQVQLSTLSLQVP
-988 TISAIIR
+988 TTSAIIR

-1001 VGCALGRFQPPTPHP
+1001 IGCALGRFQPPTPQQPQPPQPPQP
-1016 LRSPV
+1016 LHSLA
-1021 PPSLQPFAPLP
+1021 PPSPQPPAPLP
-1032 PSSLSAP
+1032 PSSLAAP

-1054 TFLSTYFGAGNLSA
+1054 TFLSAYFGAAHLSA

-1079 AYHEPAPTAIAR
+1079 TYHEPAPTTIAR

-1097 FTDHARTYHH
+1097 FTDHARAYHH
-1107 YPIYWQFTSGR
+1107 CPIYWQFTSGR

-1155 ASAQTSPITTC
+1155 ASAQPSPITTRC
-1166 RTPAR
+1166 TPAR
-1171 RARIQQELQAYT
+1171 RARLQQELQAYA
-1183 AALAPLAA
+1183 AALTPLAA
-1191 DPPRLNFNLGVT
+1191 DPPRLNFDLGIL

>member
-11 ATFRSALSQAFKQQL
+11 AIFRSALSQAFKQQL
-26 QALSLD
+26 QVLNLD
-32 DSTTLPSNPTPD
+32 VPTAPPSNPAPE
-44 YAALARALRA
+44 YAALSRALRA
-54 LTPAHILETA
+54 LTPARVLETA

-90 PWDSRD
+90 PWDSRG
-96 HLLRS
+96 HLLHS
-101 THQLATQL
+101 THQFATQL
-109 PQIFADPAY
+109 PQIFAGPAY

-131 LLQPLLTLTPQN
+131 LLQPLLALAPQN

-160 SRRSQSRRSY
+160 SRRSQSRRPY

-192 ENSLGRW
+192 ENSIGRW

-210 QNWSFLVPRSN
+210 KNWSFLVPSCSN
-221 PPSARTTSPTHETSS
+221 PPSARTTSPAHETSS
-236 LHPTPP
+236 PRPTPP

-263 AFTVLE
+263 AFTMLE

-333 PDPAVFP
+333 PDPAAFP

-345 TPPTVAL
+345 TPTTVVL

-358 LFGHFTLGQD
+358 LFDHFTLGQD
-368 LGSLLLPAATN
+368 LGSLLLPAATD
-379 FSDLAQYLGPAHPA
+379 FSVLTQYLAPTNPIPAS
-393 PAGPGGPPAPA
+393 PG
-404 NPTPAPPVTQPATSP
+404 TQPTASP
-419 AKPLAPPLSTYLS
+419 AKPLASPLSTYLS
-432 PYLAVHQLLSDH
+432 PYLAVHQLLTDH

-541 DVCASVFQLPATPA
+541 DVCASVFQLAATSTTSTSTA
-555 TSAPPTSARP
+555 STTSAPPAPAHPS
-565 NSSATTFLRLTT
+565 SSATTFLRLTT
-577 KTSMPEQGRL
+577 KTPMPEQGHL
-587 LQRYLHDLSTQS
+587 LQRYLRDLSAQ
-599 SASAVS
+599 
-605 DPSAT
+605 PSA
-610 EPATPLPPAPLSS
+610 ATAS
-623 ALPTTPLTSPTTDPP
+623 DPP
-638 AVLQYQR
+638 AVHQYQR
-645 PLFDFASL
+645 PLSDFASL

-706 STKWLPH
+706 GIKWLPH

-734 QISTAKSG
+734 QISTAKSS

-762 NLGKNFQP
+762 NLDKNFQP

-796 APSCFPSADQRL
+796 APSCFPPARQRL

-870 ETSPDFTVHPLLR
+870 EISPDFTVHPLLR

-889 TKLAQTTPTSQPD
+889 TKLAQTTPVSQPD
-902 QAVSDAQSDQTAPA
+902 QAFSDAQSDQTA
-916 PSAAPSALTASGSFT
+916 SAAP
-931 SNSLADL
+931 NSLADL

-945 CRNRQSQLQTNET
+945 CRTRQAQLQTNET

-973 LNPQVQLSTLSLQVP
+973 LSPQVQLSTLSIRVP
-988 TISAIIR
+988 SISMLIR

-1001 VGCALGRFQPPTPHP
+1001 VGCALGRFQPPTPQP
-1016 LRSPV
+1016 LRPPA
-1021 PPSLQPFAPLP
+1021 PPSLQPLAPPSLPPPALLP
-1032 PSSLSAP
+1032 PSSLLSP

-1046 PDLLSYLN
+1046 SDLLSYLS
-1054 TFLSTYFGAGNLSA
+1054 TFLSAYFGAGNLSA
-1068 NLNFIADQLDR
+1068 DLNFIADQFDR
-1079 AYHEPAPTAIAR
+1079 AYHEPAPTTIAR

-1097 FTDHARTYHH
+1097 FTDHARAYHH
-1107 YPIYWQFTSGR
+1107 CPIYWQFTSGR

-1135 LTPADPSTKTS
+1135 LASADFNLAPADFSTTPAGPNTN

-1155 ASAQTSPITTC
+1155 ASAQPSPITTC
-1166 RTPAR
+1166 CTPAR
-1171 RARIQQELQAYT
+1171 RARIQQELQTYT

-1191 DPPRLNFNLGVT
+1191 DPPRLNFDLGIAT
-1203 ANYARLQPLLAK
+1203 NYARLQPLLAK
-1215 LPRRRNP
+1215 LPRRRSS

>member
-26 QALSLD
+26 QVLNLD
-32 DSTTLPSNPTPD
+32 VPTALPSNPAPE
-44 YAALARALRA
+44 YAALSRALRA
-54 LTPAHILETA
+54 LTPARVLETA

-90 PWDSRD
+90 PWDSRS

-109 PQIFADPAY
+109 PQIFAGPAY

-131 LLQPLLTLTPQN
+131 LLQPLLALAPQN
-143 FQSIETIGWLY
+143 FQSIEAIGWLY

-160 SRRSQSRRSY
+160 SRHSRSRRPY

-192 ENSLGRW
+192 ENSIGRW

-210 QNWSFLVPRSN
+210 QNWSFLVPCSN
-221 PPSARTTSPTHETSS
+221 PPSARATSSTHETSS
-236 LHPTPP
+236 PRPTLP

-276 FAAQDIP
+276 FTAQDIP

-310 RARLSDPTIL
+310 RARLSDPAIL

-333 PDPAVFP
+333 PDPAAFP

-352 QDQAHA
+352 QDQAHT
-358 LFGHFTLGQD
+358 LFDHFTLGQD
-368 LGSLLLPAATN
+368 LGSLLLPAATD
-379 FSDLAQYLGPAHPA
+379 FSDLTQYLA
-393 PAGPGGPPAPA
+393 PT
-404 NPTPAPPVTQPATSP
+404 N
-419 AKPLAPPLSTYLS
+419 LLSTYLS
-432 PYLAVHQLLSDH
+432 PYLTVHQLLADH

-463 LKNYLKDNFTDFKAD
+463 LKNYLKDNFSDFKAD

-486 STLWLKPQGCLA
+486 STLWLKPQGRLA

-514 RQFILKRLQLNT
+514 RQFILKHLQLNT

-541 DVCASVFQLPATPA
+541 DVCASVFQLPAAPA
-555 TSAPPTSARP
+555 TSAQPAPACP
-565 NSSATTFLRLTT
+565 GSSATTFLRLTT

-587 LQRYLHDLSTQS
+587 LQRCLHDLSAQS
-599 SASAVS
+599 SA
-605 DPSAT
+605 AT
-610 EPATPLPPAPLSS
+610 ASNPPATA
-623 ALPTTPLTSPTTDPP
+623 TDPP
-638 AVLQYQR
+638 VVHQYQR
-645 PLFDFASL
+645 SLSDFASL

-694 LRYWFEPDPSTL
+694 LRYWFEPDPSAL
-706 STKWLPH
+706 GTKWLPH

-734 QISTAKSG
+734 QISTAKS
-742 STPSIA
+742 SSASSAA
-748 AQKPAASRRRSRLA
+748 AQKPATSRRRSRLA
-762 NLGKNFQP
+762 NLDKNFRP

-784 RFYDER
+784 RFCDER

-796 APSCFPSADQRL
+796 APSCFPPANQRL
-808 YLLGLL
+808 YLLGLI

-870 ETSPDFTVHPLLR
+870 EISPDFMAHPLLR

-902 QAVSDAQSDQTAPA
+902 QAVSDVQSDQTASTA
-916 PSAAPSALTASGSFT
+916 P
-931 SNSLADL
+931 NSLADL
-938 CAAYQKL
+938 CTAYQKL

-958 TLNQLFLTSFHLTAE
+958 TLNQLFLTSFHLAAE
-973 LNPQVQLSTLSLQVP
+973 LSPQVQLSTLSLRVP
-988 TISAIIR
+988 TTSAIIS

-1001 VGCALGRFQPPTPHP
+1001 VGCALGRFQPPTSQP
-1016 LRSPV
+1016 LRPPV
-1021 PPSLQPFAPLP
+1021 LPSLQPSAPLP
-1032 PSSLSAP
+1032 PSSLAAP

-1054 TFLSTYFGAGNLSA
+1054 TFLSAYFGAAHLSA

-1079 AYHEPAPTAIAR
+1079 TYHEPAPTTIAR

-1107 YPIYWQFTSGR
+1107 CPIYWQFTSGR

-1135 LTPADPSTKTS
+1135 LTPADPSTRTS

-1155 ASAQTSPITTC
+1155 ASAQPSPITTC

-1171 RARIQQELQAYT
+1171 RARLQQELQAYA

-1191 DPPRLNFNLGVT
+1191 DPPRLNFDLGVA

>member
-11 ATFRSALSQAFKQQL
+11 ATFRSTLMQAFKQQL

-32 DSTTLPSNPTPD
+32 DPTALPPNPAPLQLTPD
-44 YAALARALRA
+44 YTTLSRALRA
-54 LTPAHILETA
+54 LTPARILETA

-90 PWDSRD
+90 PWDSRG

-101 THQLATQL
+101 THQFASQL
-109 PQIFADPAY
+109 PQIFAGPAY
-118 LDLFLPEDAALVP
+118 LDLFLPEEAALVP
-131 LLQPLLTLTPQN
+131 LLQPLLALAPPN
-143 FQSIETIGWLY
+143 FQSIETVGWLY

-160 SRRSQSRRSY
+160 SRHLRSHRPY

-192 ENSLGRW
+192 ENSIGRW
-199 WLDHGGDPALA
+199 WLDHGGDSALA
-210 QNWSFLVPRSN
+210 KNWSFLVPCSN
-221 PPSARTTSPTHETSS
+221 PPSTRATSPTPETSS
-236 LHPTPP
+236 LHPTPL

-310 RARLSDPTIL
+310 RARLSDPAIL

-333 PDPAVFP
+333 PDPAAFP
-340 RSLLD
+340 RSVLD

-352 QDQAHA
+352 QDQAHT
-358 LFGHFTLGQD
+358 LFDYFTLGQD
-368 LGSLLLPAATN
+368 LGSLLLPTATD
-379 FSDLAQYLGPAHPA
+379 FSALAQYLAPTNPIPAS
-393 PAGPGGPPAPA
+393 PG
-404 NPTPAPPVTQPATSP
+404 TQPTASP
-419 AKPLAPPLSTYLS
+419 AKPLASPLSTYLS
-432 PYLAVHQLLSDH
+432 PYLTVHQLLADH

-514 RQFILKRLQLNT
+514 RQFILKHFQLNT

-541 DVCASVFQLPATPA
+541 DVCASVFQLPTASATPTSTTST
-555 TSAPPTSARP
+555 TSAPPSPARP
-565 NSSATTFLRLTT
+565 SPFATTFLRLTT

-587 LQRYLHDLSTQS
+587 LQRCLRDLSAQ
-599 SASAVS
+599 ASAATAPDPPAIAS
-605 DPSAT
+605 DP
-610 EPATPLPPAPLSS
+610 PATAPDPPATAP
-623 ALPTTPLTSPTTDPP
+623 DPP
-638 AVLQYQR
+638 AVHQYQR
-645 PLFDFASL
+645 PLSDFALL

-706 STKWLPH
+706 GTQWLPH

-734 QISTAKSG
+734 QISTAKS
-742 STPSIA
+742 SSAPSA
-748 AQKPAASRRRSRLA
+748 TAQKSAASRRRARLA
-762 NLGKNFQP
+762 NLSKNFQP

-796 APSCFPSADQRL
+796 APSCFPPARQRL

-823 RALNPSLNLNPG
+823 RTLNPSLNLNPG

-870 ETSPDFTVHPLLR
+870 EISPDFTVHPLLR
-883 LAQPDQ
+883 LAQ
-889 TKLAQTTPTSQPD
+889 TTPASQPD
-902 QAVSDAQSDQTAPA
+902 QAVSDAQSDQTA
-916 PSAAPSALTASGSFT
+916 SAAP
-931 SNSLADL
+931 NSLADL

-958 TLNQLFLTSFHLTAE
+958 ALNQLFLTSFHLTAE
-973 LNPQVQLSTLSLQVP
+973 LSPQVQLSTLSIRVP
-988 TISAIIR
+988 SISMLIR

-1001 VGCALGRFQPPTPHP
+1001 VGCALGRFQPPIPQPLHPPTPQP
-1016 LRSPV
+1016 LRPPV
-1021 PPSLQPFAPLP
+1021 PPSLQPPAPLP
-1032 PSSLSAP
+1032 PPSLPSP

-1054 TFLSTYFGAGNLSA
+1054 AFLSAYFGATHLSA

-1079 AYHEPAPTAIAR
+1079 AYHEPAPTTIAR

-1097 FTDHARTYHH
+1097 FTDHSRTYHH
-1107 YPIYWQFTSGR
+1107 CPIYWQFTSGR

-1124 FLYAHRYRPTN
+1124 FLYAHRYCPTN
-1135 LTPADPSTKTS
+1135 LTPADFSTTLADPNTS
-1146 TLSALQSLV
+1146 TLSVLQSLV
-1155 ASAQTSPITTC
+1155 ASARPSPITTRC
-1166 RTPAR
+1166 TPAR
-1171 RARIQQELQAYT
+1171 RARLQQELQAYA

-1191 DPPRLNFNLGVT
+1191 DPPRLNFDLGIT
-1203 ANYARLQPLLAK
+1203 TNYARLQPLLAK

>member
-26 QALSLD
+26 QTLSLD
-32 DSTTLPSNPTPD
+32 GPTTLPANPASD
-44 YAALARALRA
+44 SAALSRTLRA
-54 LTPAHILETA
+54 LTPARVLENA

-90 PWDSRD
+90 PWDSRG

-109 PQIFADPAY
+109 PQIFAGPAY
-118 LDLFLPEDAALVP
+118 LDLFLPEDTALVP
-131 LLQPLLTLTPQN
+131 LLQPLLTLAPQN

-160 SRRSQSRRSY
+160 SRRSQSRRPY
-170 AKSEVPAATQ
+170 DKSEVPAATQ
-180 LFTPDWVVKFLV
+180 LFTPDWIVKFLV
-192 ENSLGRW
+192 ENSIGRW
-199 WLDHGGDPALA
+199 WLDHGGDPTLA
-210 QNWSFLVPRSN
+210 QNWSFLVPYSN
-221 PPSARTTSPTHETSS
+221 PPSARATSPAHGISS

-276 FAAQDIP
+276 FAVPDIP

-310 RARLSDPTIL
+310 RARFSDSTIL
-320 HRPIAQTWCCHSF
+320 HRPIAQTWCCHGF
-333 PDPAVFP
+333 PDPAAFP

-345 TPPTVAL
+345 TPPTAAL
-352 QDQAHA
+352 QDQAHT
-358 LFGHFTLGQD
+358 LFDHFTLGQD
-368 LGSLLLPAATN
+368 LGSLLLPAATD
-379 FSDLAQYLGPAHPA
+379 FSDLAQYLT
-393 PAGPGGPPAPA
+393 
-404 NPTPAPPVTQPATSP
+404 PTN
-419 AKPLAPPLSTYLS
+419 PLSTYLS
-432 PYLAVHQLLSDH
+432 PYLTVHQLLADH

-486 STLWLKPQGCLA
+486 SALWLKPQGRLA

-514 RQFILKRLQLNT
+514 RQFILKYFQLNT

-555 TSAPPTSARP
+555 APAQPAPARP
-565 NSSATTFLRLTT
+565 GSSATTFLRLTT
-577 KTSMPEQGRL
+577 KTSMPEQGHL
-587 LQRYLHDLSTQS
+587 LQRCLHGPSAQS
-599 SASAVS
+599 SA
-605 DPSAT
+605 AT
-610 EPATPLPPAPLSS
+610 AS
-623 ALPTTPLTSPTTDPP
+623 DPP
-638 AVLQYQR
+638 AVHQYQR
-645 PLFDFASL
+645 SLSDFASL

-706 STKWLPH
+706 GTKWLPH

-734 QISTAKSG
+734 QISTAKS
-742 STPSIA
+742 SSASSAT
-748 AQKPAASRRRSRLA
+748 AQKSAASRRRARLA
-762 NLGKNFQP
+762 NLDKNFQP

-790 FTFNSA
+790 FSFNSA
-796 APSCFPSADQRL
+796 APSCFPPANQRL

-849 PQVESLV
+849 HQVESLV

-870 ETSPDFTVHPLLR
+870 EISPDFTVHPLLR

-889 TKLAQTTPTSQPD
+889 TAS
-902 QAVSDAQSDQTAPA
+902 TAP
-916 PSAAPSALTASGSFT
+916 
-931 SNSLADL
+931 NSLADL

-945 CRNRQSQLQTNET
+945 CRTRQAQLQTNET
-958 TLNQLFLTSFHLTAE
+958 TLNQLFLTAFHLTAE
-973 LNPQVQLSTLSLQVP
+973 LSPQVQLSTLSLQVP
-988 TISAIIR
+988 TTSAIIR

-1001 VGCALGRFQPPTPHP
+1001 VGCALGRFQPPTPQP
-1016 LRSPV
+1016 LRPPA
-1021 PPSLQPFAPLP
+1021 PPSLQPSAPLP
-1032 PSSLSAP
+1032 PSSLAAP

-1046 PDLLSYLN
+1046 PDLLFYLN
-1054 TFLSTYFGAGNLSA
+1054 TFLSAYFGSTHLSA

-1079 AYHEPAPTAIAR
+1079 TYHEPAPTAIAR

-1107 YPIYWQFTSGR
+1107 CPIYWQFTSGR

-1124 FLYAHRYRPTN
+1124 FLYAHRYYPTN
-1135 LTPADPSTKTS
+1135 LTPANFSTTPADPNIN

-1155 ASAQTSPITTC
+1155 ASAQPSPITT
-1166 RTPAR
+1166 RHTPAR
-1171 RARIQQELQAYT
+1171 RARLQQELQACT

-1191 DPPRLNFNLGVT
+1191 DPPRLNFDLGIAT
-1203 ANYARLQPLLAK
+1203 NYARLQPLLAK
-1215 LPRRRNP
+1215 LPRHRNP

>member
-11 ATFRSALSQAFKQQL
+11 ATFRSTLSQAFKQQL
-26 QALSLD
+26 QALNLD
-32 DSTTLPSNPTPD
+32 DPTTLPSNPTPD
-44 YAALARALRA
+44 YAALSRALRA
-54 LTPAHILETA
+54 LTPARVLETA

-90 PWDSRD
+90 PWDSRG

-101 THQLATQL
+101 THQFATQL
-109 PQIFADPAY
+109 PQIFAGPAY

-131 LLQPLLTLTPQN
+131 LLQPLLALAPQN

-160 SRRSQSRRSY
+160 SRRSQSRRPY

-192 ENSLGRW
+192 ENSIGRW

-210 QNWSFLVPRSN
+210 KNWSFLVPCSN
-221 PPSARTTSPTHETSS
+221 PPSARATSPAPETSS
-236 LHPTPP
+236 LHPTSP

-310 RARLSDPTIL
+310 RARLSDPAIL

-333 PDPAVFP
+333 PDPAAFP

-352 QDQAHA
+352 QDQAHT
-358 LFGHFTLGQD
+358 LFDHFTLGQD
-368 LGSLLLPAATN
+368 LGSLLLPAATD
-379 FSDLAQYLGPAHPA
+379 FSALTQYLAPTNPIPAS
-393 PAGPGGPPAPA
+393 PG
-404 NPTPAPPVTQPATSP
+404 TQPTASP
-419 AKPLAPPLSTYLS
+419 AKPLASPLSTYLS
-432 PYLAVHQLLSDH
+432 PYLTVHQLLTDH

-478 TFAAFIYR
+478 TFAAFVYR
-486 STLWLKPQGCLA
+486 STLWLKPQGRLA

-555 TSAPPTSARP
+555 APAQPAPTCP
-565 NSSATTFLRLTT
+565 GSSATTFLRLTT

-587 LQRYLHDLSTQS
+587 LQRCLHNLSAQS
-599 SASAVS
+599 SAA
-605 DPSAT
+605 
-610 EPATPLPPAPLSS
+610 
-623 ALPTTPLTSPTTDPP
+623 TTPDPT
-638 AVLQYQR
+638 AVHQYQR
-645 PLFDFASL
+645 PLSDFASL

-706 STKWLPH
+706 GTKWLPH

-734 QISTAKSG
+734 QISTAKS
-742 STPSIA
+742 SSASSAT
-748 AQKPAASRRRSRLA
+748 AQKSAASRRRARLA
-762 NLGKNFQP
+762 NLSKNFQP

-796 APSCFPSADQRL
+796 APSCFPPARQRL

-870 ETSPDFTVHPLLR
+870 EISPDFTVHPLLR
-883 LAQPDQ
+883 LAQPAQ
-889 TKLAQTTPTSQPD
+889 TAPASQPDQTTPASQPD
-902 QAVSDAQSDQTAPA
+902 QAVSAAQPAQTASTA
-916 PSAAPSALTASGSFT
+916 P
-931 SNSLADL
+931 NSLADL

-945 CRNRQSQLQTNET
+945 CRTRQAQLQTNET

-973 LNPQVQLSTLSLQVP
+973 LSPQVQLSTLSLQVP
-988 TISAIIR
+988 TTSAIIR

-1001 VGCALGRFQPPTPHP
+1001 VGCALGRFQPPTPQP
-1016 LRSPV
+1016 
-1021 PPSLQPFAPLP
+1021 LQPPTPQPLP
-1032 PSSLSAP
+1032 PSSLPSP

-1046 PDLLSYLN
+1046 PDLLSYLS
-1054 TFLSTYFGAGNLSA
+1054 TFLSAYFGAGNLSA
-1068 NLNFIADQLDR
+1068 DLNFIADQLDR
-1079 AYHEPAPTAIAR
+1079 AYHEPAPTTIAR

-1097 FTDHARTYHH
+1097 FTDHARAYHH
-1107 YPIYWQFTSGR
+1107 CPIYWQFTSGR
-1118 AHAFDA
+1118 THAFDA

-1135 LTPADPSTKTS
+1135 LAPAGFSTAPADPNAN

-1155 ASAQTSPITTC
+1155 ASAQPSPITTC
-1166 RTPAR
+1166 CTPTR

-1191 DPPRLNFNLGVT
+1191 DPPRLNFVLGIAT
-1203 ANYARLQPLLAK
+1203 NYARLQPLLAK
-1215 LPRRRNP
+1215 LPRRRSS

>member
-11 ATFRSALSQAFKQQL
+11 ATFRSTLSQAFKQQL
-26 QALSLD
+26 QALNLD
-32 DSTTLPSNPTPD
+32 DPTTLPSNPTPD
-44 YAALARALRA
+44 YAALSRALRA
-54 LTPAHILETA
+54 LTPARVLETA

-90 PWDSRD
+90 PWDSRG

-101 THQLATQL
+101 THQFATQL
-109 PQIFADPAY
+109 PQIFAGPAY

-131 LLQPLLTLTPQN
+131 LLQPLLALTPQN

-160 SRRSQSRRSY
+160 SRRSQSRRPY

-192 ENSLGRW
+192 ENSIGRW

-210 QNWSFLVPRSN
+210 QDWSFLVPCSN
-221 PPSARTTSPTHETSS
+221 PPSARATSPAHEISS

-276 FAAQDIP
+276 FAIPDIP

-320 HRPIAQTWCCHSF
+320 HRPIAQTWCRHSF
-333 PDPAVFP
+333 PDPAAFP

-352 QDQAHA
+352 QDQAHT
-358 LFGHFTLGQD
+358 LFDHFTLGQD
-368 LGSLLLPAATN
+368 LGSLLLPAATD
-379 FSDLAQYLGPAHPA
+379 FSDLAQYLA
-393 PAGPGGPPAPA
+393 PT
-404 NPTPAPPVTQPATSP
+404 N
-419 AKPLAPPLSTYLS
+419 PLSTYLS
-432 PYLAVHQLLSDH
+432 PYLAVHQLLADH

-486 STLWLKPQGCLA
+486 SSLWLKPQGRLA

-514 RQFILKRLQLNT
+514 RQFILQHLQLST

-541 DVCASVFQLPATPA
+541 DVCASVFQLPATSTTSTPPA
-555 TSAPPTSARP
+555 PARP

-587 LQRYLHDLSTQS
+587 LQRYLHGPSAQS
-599 SASAVS
+599 SAAAASN
-605 DPSAT
+605 PSIT
-610 EPATPLPPAPLSS
+610 ESTTLLPPAQ
-623 ALPTTPLTSPTTDPP
+623 LTSATTDPP
-638 AVLQYQR
+638 AVHQYQR
-645 PLFDFASL
+645 PLSDFASL

-679 APPCQGIITGDNHRY
+679 APPCQGIITGDNRRY

-706 STKWLPH
+706 GTKWLPH

-734 QISTAKSG
+734 QISTAKS
-742 STPSIA
+742 SSASSAA

-889 TKLAQTTPTSQPD
+889 TTPASQPT
-902 QAVSDAQSDQTAPA
+902 QATPATQSDQTA
-916 PSAAPSALTASGSFT
+916 SAAPSF
-931 SNSLADL
+931 LADL

-945 CRNRQSQLQTNET
+945 CRTRQTQLQANET

-973 LNPQVQLSTLSLQVP
+973 LSPQVQLSTLSLRVP
-988 TISAIIR
+988 TMNAIIR

-1001 VGCALGRFQPPTPHP
+1001 VGCALGRFQPPTPQP
-1016 LRSPV
+1016 LRPPV
-1021 PPSLQPFAPLP
+1021 PPSLQPSAPLP
-1032 PSSLSAP
+1032 QSSLAAP

-1046 PDLLSYLN
+1046 PDLISYLN
-1054 TFLSTYFGAGNLSA
+1054 AFLSAYFGAGNLSA
-1068 NLNFIADQLDR
+1068 DLNFIADQLDR
-1079 AYHEPAPTAIAR
+1079 AYHEPAPTTIAR

-1097 FTDHARTYHH
+1097 FTDHARAYHH
-1107 YPIYWQFTSGR
+1107 CPIYWQFTSGR

-1135 LTPADPSTKTS
+1135 LTPADLSTTPADSSTRIS

-1155 ASAQTSPITTC
+1155 ASAQPSPITTRC
-1166 RTPAR
+1166 TPAR
-1171 RARIQQELQAYT
+1171 RARLQQELQAY
-1183 AALAPLAA
+1183 AATLAPLAA
-1191 DPPRLNFNLGVT
+1191 DPPRLNFDFGIT

>member
-11 ATFRSALSQAFKQQL
+11 ATFRSTLSQAFKQQL
-26 QALSLD
+26 QVLNLDAL
-32 DSTTLPSNPTPD
+32 TALPSNPTPD
-44 YAALARALRA
+44 YAALSRAIRA
-54 LTPAHILETA
+54 LTPARVLETA

-90 PWDSRD
+90 PWDSRG

-109 PQIFADPAY
+109 PQIFTGPAY

-131 LLQPLLTLTPQN
+131 LLQPLLALAPQN

-160 SRRSQSRRSY
+160 SRRSQSRRPY

-192 ENSLGRW
+192 ENSIGRW

-210 QNWSFLVPRSN
+210 QNWSFLVPYSN
-221 PPSARTTSPTHETSS
+221 PPSARATSPAHGISS

-352 QDQAHA
+352 QDQAHT
-358 LFGHFTLGQD
+358 LFDHFTLGQD
-368 LGSLLLPAATN
+368 LGSLLLPAVTD
-379 FSDLAQYLGPAHPA
+379 FSVLAQYLA
-393 PAGPGGPPAPA
+393 PT
-404 NPTPAPPVTQPATSP
+404 N
-419 AKPLAPPLSTYLS
+419 PLSTYLS
-432 PYLAVHQLLSDH
+432 PYLTVHQLLADH

-486 STLWLKPQGCLA
+486 STLWLKPQGRLA

-514 RQFILKRLQLNT
+514 RQFILKHLQLNT

-555 TSAPPTSARP
+555 TPASTTSTTSAPPSPACP
-565 NSSATTFLRLTT
+565 SPSATTFLRLTT

-587 LQRYLHDLSTQS
+587 LQRCLHDLSAQS
-599 SASAVS
+599 SASAAS
-605 DPSAT
+605 KPSTT
-610 EPATPLPPAPLSS
+610 EPTTPPAP
-623 ALPTTPLTSPTTDPP
+623 APLTSPTTDPP
-638 AVLQYQR
+638 AVHQYQR
-645 PLFDFASL
+645 SLSDFASL

-706 STKWLPH
+706 GTKWLPH

-770 SLSWSAITS
+770 SLSWSAVTS

-796 APSCFPSADQRL
+796 APSCFPPANQRL

-814 NSVVAQFFA
+814 NSVIAQFFA

-856 QANLNLAQADYDEQ
+856 QANLNLAQTDYDEQ
-870 ETSPDFTVHPLLR
+870 ETSPDFTAHPLLR

-902 QAVSDAQSDQTAPA
+902 QAISDVQSDQTASTA
-916 PSAAPSALTASGSFT
+916 P
-931 SNSLADL
+931 NSLADL

-973 LNPQVQLSTLSLQVP
+973 LSPQVQLSTLSLQVP

-1001 VGCALGRFQPPTPHP
+1001 VGCALGRFQPPTPQP

-1032 PSSLSAP
+1032 PSSLAAP

-1054 TFLSTYFGAGNLSA
+1054 AFLSAYFDSTHLSA

-1079 AYHEPAPTAIAR
+1079 TYHEPAPTAIAR

-1097 FTDHARTYHH
+1097 FTDHARAYHH
-1107 YPIYWQFTSGR
+1107 CPIYWQFTSGR

-1135 LTPADPSTKTS
+1135 LTPADPSTRTS
-1146 TLSALQSLV
+1146 TLSVLQSLV
-1155 ASAQTSPITTC
+1155 ASAQPSPITTC
-1166 RTPAR
+1166 CTPAR
-1171 RARIQQELQAYT
+1171 RARTQQELQAYA

-1191 DPPRLNFNLGVT
+1191 DPPRLNFDLGVA

>member
-11 ATFRSALSQAFKQQL
+11 ATFRSTLSQAFKQQL
-26 QALSLD
+26 QVLNLDAL
-32 DSTTLPSNPTPD
+32 TALPSNPTPD
-44 YAALARALRA
+44 YAALSRAIRALA
-54 LTPAHILETA
+54 PARVLETA

-96 HLLRS
+96 HLLYS

-109 PQIFADPAY
+109 PQIFTGPAY
-118 LDLFLPEDAALVP
+118 LDLFLPEDAALAP
-131 LLQPLLTLTPQN
+131 LLQPLLALAPQN
-143 FQSIETIGWLY
+143 FLSIETIGWLY
-154 QYYQQS
+154 QYYQHS
-160 SRRSQSRRSY
+160 SRRSQSRRPY

-192 ENSLGRW
+192 EDSIGRW
-199 WLDHGGDPALA
+199 WLDHGGDPTLA
-210 QNWSFLVPRSN
+210 QNWSFLVPCSN
-221 PPSARTTSPTHETSS
+221 PPSARATSPAHGISS

-333 PDPAVFP
+333 PDPAAFP

-352 QDQAHA
+352 QDQTHT
-358 LFGHFTLGQD
+358 LFDHFTLGQD
-368 LGSLLLPAATN
+368 LGSLLLPAATD
-379 FSDLAQYLGPAHPA
+379 FSDLAQYLT
-393 PAGPGGPPAPA
+393 
-404 NPTPAPPVTQPATSP
+404 PTN
-419 AKPLAPPLSTYLS
+419 PLSTYLS
-432 PYLAVHQLLSDH
+432 PYLTVHQLLADH

-514 RQFILKRLQLNT
+514 RQFILKYLQLNT

-555 TSAPPTSARP
+555 APAQPAP
-565 NSSATTFLRLTT
+565 ACPGSSATTFLRLTT
-577 KTSMPEQGRL
+577 KTSMPEQGHL
-587 LQRYLHDLSTQS
+587 LQRCLHDLSAQS
-599 SASAVS
+599 SASAAS
-605 DPSAT
+605 NPSTT
-610 EPATPLPPAPLSS
+610 EPTTPLAPA
-623 ALPTTPLTSPTTDPP
+623 PLTSPTTDPP
-638 AVLQYQR
+638 AIHQYQR
-645 PLFDFASL
+645 SLSDFASL

-706 STKWLPH
+706 GAKWLPH

-748 AQKPAASRRRSRLA
+748 AQKSAASRRRARLT
-762 NLGKNFQP
+762 NLSKNFQP
-770 SLSWSAITS
+770 SLSWSAVTS

-796 APSCFPSADQRL
+796 APSCFPPVNQRL

-870 ETSPDFTVHPLLR
+870 EISPDFTVHPLLR
-883 LAQPDQ
+883 
-889 TKLAQTTPTSQPD
+889 LAQTTPTSQPD
-902 QAVSDAQSDQTAPA
+902 QAVSDAQSDQTT
-916 PSAAPSALTASGSFT
+916 SAAPS
-931 SNSLADL
+931 SLADL

-945 CRNRQSQLQTNET
+945 CRTRQAQLQTNET

-973 LNPQVQLSTLSLQVP
+973 LSPQVQLSTLSLRVP
-988 TISAIIR
+988 TTSAIIR

-1001 VGCALGRFQPPTPHP
+1001 VGCALGRFQPPTPQP
-1016 LRSPV
+1016 LRSLTPS
-1021 PPSLQPFAPLP
+1021 SLQPPAPLP
-1032 PSSLSAP
+1032 PSSLAAP
-1039 RPPLQTI
+1039 RPPLQAI

-1079 AYHEPAPTAIAR
+1079 TYHEPAPTAIAR

-1107 YPIYWQFTSGR
+1107 CPIYWQFTSGR

-1135 LTPADPSTKTS
+1135 LTPADPSTRTS
-1146 TLSALQSLV
+1146 TLSVLQSLV
-1155 ASAQTSPITTC
+1155 TSAQPSPITTC

-1171 RARIQQELQAYT
+1171 RARIQQELQAY
-1183 AALAPLAA
+1183 AATLAPLAA
-1191 DPPRLNFNLGVT
+1191 DPPRLNFDFGVA

>member
-11 ATFRSALSQAFKQQL
+11 ATFRSTLSQAFKQQL
-26 QALSLD
+26 QVLNLD
-32 DSTTLPSNPTPD
+32 APTALPSNPAPD
-44 YAALARALRA
+44 SAALSRALRA
-54 LTPAHILETA
+54 LTPARVLETA

-90 PWDSRD
+90 PWDSRG

-109 PQIFADPAY
+109 PQIFTGPAY

-131 LLQPLLTLTPQN
+131 LLQSLLALAPQN

-160 SRRSQSRRSY
+160 SRHSRSHRPY

-192 ENSLGRW
+192 ENSIGRW
-199 WLDHGGDPALA
+199 WLDHDGDPALA
-210 QNWSFLVPRSN
+210 QNWSFLVPCSN
-221 PPSARTTSPTHETSS
+221 PPSARATSPAHEASS

-310 RARLSDPTIL
+310 RARLSDPAIL

-333 PDPAVFP
+333 PDPAAFP

-352 QDQAHA
+352 QDQAHT
-358 LFGHFTLGQD
+358 LFDHFTLGQD
-368 LGSLLLPAATN
+368 LGSLLLPAAT
-379 FSDLAQYLGPAHPA
+379 DLSALTQYLA
-393 PAGPGGPPAPA
+393 PT
-404 NPTPAPPVTQPATSP
+404 N
-419 AKPLAPPLSTYLS
+419 PLSTYLS
-432 PYLAVHQLLSDH
+432 PYLTVHQLLADH

-486 STLWLKPQGCLA
+486 STLWLKPQGRLA

-514 RQFILKRLQLNT
+514 RQFILKHLQLNT

-541 DVCASVFQLPATPA
+541 DVCASVFQLPAATAAPA
-555 TSAPPTSARP
+555 QPAPACPG
-565 NSSATTFLRLTT
+565 SSATTFLRLTT

-587 LQRYLHDLSTQS
+587 LQRCLHDLSAQP
-599 SASAVS
+599 SAATAS
-605 DPSAT
+605 DP
-610 EPATPLPPAPLSS
+610 PATAP
-623 ALPTTPLTSPTTDPP
+623 DPP
-638 AVLQYQR
+638 AVHQYQR
-645 PLFDFASL
+645 PLSDFASL

-659 YQLSPRALQLLR
+659 YQLSSRALQLLR

-706 STKWLPH
+706 GTKWLLH

-734 QISTAKSG
+734 QISTAKS
-742 STPSIA
+742 SSASSAI
-748 AQKPAASRRRSRLA
+748 AQKSAASRRRARIA
-762 NLGKNFQP
+762 NLSKNFQP
-770 SLSWSAITS
+770 SLSWSAVTS

-796 APSCFPSADQRL
+796 APSCFPPARQRL

-823 RALNPSLNLNPG
+823 RTLNPSLNLNPG

-870 ETSPDFTVHPLLR
+870 EISPDFTVHPLLR
-883 LAQPDQ
+883 LAQ
-889 TKLAQTTPTSQPD
+889 TAS
-902 QAVSDAQSDQTAPA
+902 TAP
-916 PSAAPSALTASGSFT
+916 
-931 SNSLADL
+931 NSLADL

-945 CRNRQSQLQTNET
+945 CRTRQAQLQTNET

-973 LNPQVQLSTLSLQVP
+973 LSPQVQLSTLSLQVP
-988 TISAIIR
+988 TTSAIIR

-1001 VGCALGRFQPPTPHP
+1001 VGCALGRFQPPTPQP
-1016 LRSPV
+1016 L
-1021 PPSLQPFAPLP
+1021 
-1032 PSSLSAP
+1032 

-1046 PDLLSYLN
+1046 PDLLSYLS
-1054 TFLSTYFGAGNLSA
+1054 TFLSAYFGAGNLSA
-1068 NLNFIADQLDR
+1068 YLNFIADQLDR
-1079 AYHEPAPTAIAR
+1079 AYHEPAPTTIAR

-1097 FTDHARTYHH
+1097 FTDHARAYHH
-1107 YPIYWQFTSGR
+1107 CPIYWQFTSGR

-1124 FLYAHRYRPTN
+1124 FLYAHRYCPTN
-1135 LTPADPSTKTS
+1135 LAPAGFNTAPADPNAN

-1155 ASAQTSPITTC
+1155 ASAQPSPITTC
-1166 RTPAR
+1166 CTPAR

-1191 DPPRLNFNLGVT
+1191 DPPRLNFNLGIAT
-1203 ANYARLQPLLAK
+1203 NYARLQPLLAK
-1215 LPRRRNP
+1215 LPRRRSS

>member
-11 ATFRSALSQAFKQQL
+11 ATFRSALSQAFKRQL
-26 QALSLD
+26 QVLNLD
-32 DSTTLPSNPTPD
+32 TPTALPSNPTPD
-44 YAALARALRA
+44 SAALSRALRA
-54 LTPAHILETA
+54 LTPARVLETA

-90 PWDSRD
+90 PWDSRG

-101 THQLATQL
+101 THQFATQL
-109 PQIFADPAY
+109 PQIFAGPAY

-131 LLQPLLTLTPQN
+131 LLQPLLALAPQN

-160 SRRSQSRRSY
+160 SRHPRSHRPY

-192 ENSLGRW
+192 ENSIGRW

-210 QNWSFLVPRSN
+210 QNWSFLAPCSS
-221 PPSARTTSPTHETSS
+221 PPSARTTSPAHETSS
-236 LHPTPP
+236 PHPTPP

-310 RARLSDPTIL
+310 RARLSDPAIL

-333 PDPAVFP
+333 PDPAAFP

-352 QDQAHA
+352 QDQAHT
-358 LFGHFTLGQD
+358 LFDHFTLGQD
-368 LGSLLLPAATN
+368 LGSLLLPAATD
-379 FSDLAQYLGPAHPA
+379 FSALTQYLT
-393 PAGPGGPPAPA
+393 
-404 NPTPAPPVTQPATSP
+404 PTN
-419 AKPLAPPLSTYLS
+419 PLSTYLS
-432 PYLAVHQLLSDH
+432 PYLAVHQLLADH

-514 RQFILKRLQLNT
+514 RQFILKHLQLNT

-541 DVCASVFQLPATPA
+541 DVCASVFQLLSAST
-555 TSAPPTSARP
+555 TSAQPAPACLG
-565 NSSATTFLRLTT
+565 SSATTFLRLTT
-577 KTSMPEQGRL
+577 KTPMPEQGHL
-587 LQRYLHDLSTQS
+587 LQRYLHG
-599 SASAVS
+599 
-605 DPSAT
+605 PSAQ
-610 EPATPLPPAPLSS
+610 PSAATAS
-623 ALPTTPLTSPTTDPP
+623 DPP
-638 AVLQYQR
+638 AVHQCQR
-645 PLFDFASL
+645 SLSDFASL
-653 PGQPFL
+653 PSQPFL

-706 STKWLPH
+706 GIKWLPH

-734 QISTAKSG
+734 QISTAKSS

-762 NLGKNFQP
+762 NLNKNFQP

-796 APSCFPSADQRL
+796 APSCFPPANQRL

-870 ETSPDFTVHPLLR
+870 EISPDFTVHPLLR
-883 LAQPDQ
+883 LAQ
-889 TKLAQTTPTSQPD
+889 TTPVSQPD
-902 QAVSDAQSDQTAPA
+902 QAVSDAQSDQTA
-916 PSAAPSALTASGSFT
+916 SAAPS
-931 SNSLADL
+931 SLADL

-973 LNPQVQLSTLSLQVP
+973 LSPQVQLSTLSLQIP
-988 TISAIIR
+988 TTSAIIR

-1001 VGCALGRFQPPTPHP
+1001 VGCALGRFQPPTPQP
-1016 LRSPV
+1016 LRPPV
-1021 PPSLQPFAPLP
+1021 PPSLQPSAPLP
-1032 PSSLSAP
+1032 PSSLAAP

-1046 PDLLSYLN
+1046 PDLLSYLS
-1054 TFLSTYFGAGNLSA
+1054 TFLSAYFGAGNLSA
-1068 NLNFIADQLDR
+1068 DLNFIADQLDR
-1079 AYHEPAPTAIAR
+1079 AYHEPAPTTIAR

-1097 FTDHARTYHH
+1097 FTDHARAYHH
-1107 YPIYWQFTSGR
+1107 CPIYWQFTSGR
-1118 AHAFDA
+1118 THAFDA
-1124 FLYAHRYRPTN
+1124 FLYAHRYCPTN
-1135 LTPADPSTKTS
+1135 LAPAGFSTTPADPNAN

-1155 ASAQTSPITTC
+1155 ASAQPSPITTC
-1166 RTPAR
+1166 CTPAR

-1191 DPPRLNFNLGVT
+1191 APPRLNSNLGIAT
-1203 ANYARLQPLLAK
+1203 NYARLQPLLAK
-1215 LPRRRNP
+1215 LPRRRSS

>member
-1 MNKSELKKFA
+1 MNKTELKKFA
-11 ATFRSALSQAFKQQL
+11 ATFRSALTQAFKQQL

-32 DSTTLPSNPTPD
+32 GPTTPPSNPTPD
-44 YAALARALRA
+44 YAALSRALRA
-54 LTPAHILETA
+54 LTPARVLETA

-90 PWDSRD
+90 PRDSRS

-109 PQIFADPAY
+109 PQIFAGPAY
-118 LDLFLPEDAALVP
+118 LDLFLPEDATLVP
-131 LLQPLLTLTPQN
+131 LLQPLLALAPQN

-154 QYYQQS
+154 QYYQQF
-160 SRRSQSRRSY
+160 SRRSQSRRPY

-192 ENSLGRW
+192 ENSIGRW
-199 WLDHGGDPALA
+199 WLDHGGDPTLA
-210 QNWSFLVPRSN
+210 QNWSFLVPCSN
-221 PPSARTTSPTHETSS
+221 PPSARATSPTHEISS

-310 RARLSDPTIL
+310 RARLSDPAIL
-320 HRPIAQTWCCHSF
+320 HRSIAQTWCCHSF
-333 PDPAVFP
+333 PDPATFP
-340 RSLLD
+340 RGLLD
-345 TPPTVAL
+345 SLPTPAL

-358 LFGHFTLGQD
+358 LFDHFTLGQD
-368 LGSLLLPAATN
+368 LGSLLLPAATD
-379 FSDLAQYLGPAHPA
+379 FSDLAQYLT
-393 PAGPGGPPAPA
+393 
-404 NPTPAPPVTQPATSP
+404 PTN
-419 AKPLAPPLSTYLS
+419 PLSTYLS
-432 PYLAVHQLLSDH
+432 PYLTVHQLLADH

-486 STLWLKPQGCLA
+486 STLWLKPQGRLA

-506 HATTFQPL
+506 HATTFQPM
-514 RQFILKRLQLNT
+514 RQFILKHLQLNT

-541 DVCASVFQLPATPA
+541 DVCASVFQLPAAPA
-555 TSAPPTSARP
+555 TSAQPAPACP

-587 LQRYLHDLSTQS
+587 LQRCLHDLSAQP
-599 SASAVS
+599 SASATS
-605 DPSAT
+605 DP
-610 EPATPLPPAPLSS
+610 PAIAP
-623 ALPTTPLTSPTTDPP
+623 DPP
-638 AVLQYQR
+638 AVHQYQR
-645 PLFDFASL
+645 PLSDFASL

-706 STKWLPH
+706 GTKWLPH

-734 QISTAKSG
+734 QISTAKS
-742 STPSIA
+742 SSAPSA
-748 AQKPAASRRRSRLA
+748 TAQKSAASRRRARLA
-762 NLGKNFQP
+762 NLSKNFQP

-796 APSCFPSADQRL
+796 APSCFPPARQRL

-870 ETSPDFTVHPLLR
+870 EISPDFTVHPLLR

-889 TKLAQTTPTSQPD
+889 TAPASQPAQTVSAAQPD
-902 QAVSDAQSDQTAPA
+902 QTASTAP
-916 PSAAPSALTASGSFT
+916 S
-931 SNSLADL
+931 SLADL

-945 CRNRQSQLQTNET
+945 CRTRQAQLQTNET

-973 LNPQVQLSTLSLQVP
+973 LSPQVQLSTLSLQVP
-988 TISAIIR
+988 STSAIIR

-1001 VGCALGRFQPPTPHP
+1001 VGCALGRFQPPTPQP
-1016 LRSPV
+1016 L
-1021 PPSLQPFAPLP
+1021 
-1032 PSSLSAP
+1032 

-1054 TFLSTYFGAGNLSA
+1054 TFLSAYFGTGNLSA
-1068 NLNFIADQLDR
+1068 DLNFIADQLDR
-1079 AYHEPAPTAIAR
+1079 AYHEPAPATIAR

-1097 FTDHARTYHH
+1097 FTDHARAYHH
-1107 YPIYWQFTSGR
+1107 CPIYWQFTSGR
-1118 AHAFDA
+1118 THAFDA
-1124 FLYAHRYRPTN
+1124 FLYAHRYCPTN
-1135 LTPADPSTKTS
+1135 LTPADFNLAPADFSATPADPNTN

-1155 ASAQTSPITTC
+1155 ASAQHSPIPTC

-1171 RARIQQELQAYT
+1171 RARLQQELQAY
-1183 AALAPLAA
+1183 AATLASLVA
-1191 DPPRLNFNLGVT
+1191 DPPRLNFDLGIL

-1215 LPRRRNP
+1215 PPRRRNP

>member
-11 ATFRSALSQAFKQQL
+11 ATFRSALSQAFKRQL
-26 QALSLD
+26 QVLNLDAPTAPSSNPALDYDALS
-32 DSTTLPSNPTPD
+32 
-44 YAALARALRA
+44 RALRA
-54 LTPAHILETA
+54 LAPARVLETA

-96 HLLRS
+96 HLLYS

-109 PQIFADPAY
+109 PQIFTGPAY
-118 LDLFLPEDAALVP
+118 LDLFLPEDAALAP
-131 LLQPLLTLTPQN
+131 LLQPLLALAPQN
-143 FQSIETIGWLY
+143 FLSIETIGWLY
-154 QYYQQS
+154 QYYQHS
-160 SRRSQSRRSY
+160 SRRSQSRRPY

-192 ENSLGRW
+192 EDSIGRW

-210 QNWSFLVPRSN
+210 QNWSFLVPCSN
-221 PPSARTTSPTHETSS
+221 PPSARATSPAHEISS
-236 LHPTPP
+236 PHPTSP

-333 PDPAVFP
+333 PDPAAFP

-352 QDQAHA
+352 QDQTHT
-358 LFGHFTLGQD
+358 LFDHFTLGQD
-368 LGSLLLPAATN
+368 LGSLLLPAATD
-379 FSDLAQYLGPAHPA
+379 FSDLAQYLTPT
-393 PAGPGGPPAPA
+393 
-404 NPTPAPPVTQPATSP
+404 NP
-419 AKPLAPPLSTYLS
+419 LYTYLS
-432 PYLAVHQLLSDH
+432 PYLTVHQLLADH

-514 RQFILKRLQLNT
+514 RQFILKYLQLNT

-555 TSAPPTSARP
+555 APAQPAP
-565 NSSATTFLRLTT
+565 ACPGSSATTFLRLTT
-577 KTSMPEQGRL
+577 KTSMPEQGHL
-587 LQRYLHDLSTQS
+587 LQRCLHDLSAQS
-599 SASAVS
+599 SA
-605 DPSAT
+605 AT
-610 EPATPLPPAPLSS
+610 AP
-623 ALPTTPLTSPTTDPP
+623 DPP
-638 AVLQYQR
+638 AVHQYQR
-645 PLFDFASL
+645 PLSDFASL

-659 YQLSPRALQLLR
+659 YQLSPRALQLLH

-706 STKWLPH
+706 GTKWLPH

-734 QISTAKSG
+734 QISTTKS
-742 STPSIA
+742 SSASSAT
-748 AQKPAASRRRSRLA
+748 AQKPAASRRRARLA
-762 NLGKNFQP
+762 NLDKNFQP

-796 APSCFPSADQRL
+796 APSCFPPVSQRL

-849 PQVESLV
+849 HQVESLV
-856 QANLNLAQADYDEQ
+856 QANLSLAQADYDEQ
-870 ETSPDFTVHPLLR
+870 EISPDFTVHPLLR
-883 LAQPDQ
+883 LAQ
-889 TKLAQTTPTSQPD
+889 TAS
-902 QAVSDAQSDQTAPA
+902 TAP
-916 PSAAPSALTASGSFT
+916 
-931 SNSLADL
+931 NSLADL

-945 CRNRQSQLQTNET
+945 CRTRQAQLQTNET

-973 LNPQVQLSTLSLQVP
+973 LSPQVQLSTLSLQVP
-988 TISAIIR
+988 TTSAIIR

-1001 VGCALGRFQPPTPHP
+1001 VGCALGRFQPPTPQP
-1016 LRSPV
+1016 L
-1021 PPSLQPFAPLP
+1021 
-1032 PSSLSAP
+1032 

-1079 AYHEPAPTAIAR
+1079 TYHEPAPTAIAR

-1107 YPIYWQFTSGR
+1107 CPIYWQFTSGR

-1135 LTPADPSTKTS
+1135 LAPADPSTKTS
-1146 TLSALQSLV
+1146 TLSVLQSLV
-1155 ASAQTSPITTC
+1155 ASAQPSPITTRC
-1166 RTPAR
+1166 TPAR
-1171 RARIQQELQAYT
+1171 RARLQQELQAYA

-1191 DPPRLNFNLGVT
+1191 DPPRLNFDLGVA

-1215 LPRRRNP
+1215 LPRRCNP

>member
-1 MNKSELKKFA
+1 MNKTELKKFA
-11 ATFRSALSQAFKQQL
+11 ATFRSTLSQAFKQQL
-26 QALSLD
+26 QVLNLDAL
-32 DSTTLPSNPTPD
+32 TALPSNPTPD
-44 YAALARALRA
+44 YAALSRAIRALA
-54 LTPAHILETA
+54 PARVLETA

-90 PWDSRD
+90 PWDSRS

-109 PQIFADPAY
+109 PQIFAAPAY
-118 LDLFLPEDAALVP
+118 LDLFLPEDTALVP
-131 LLQPLLTLTPQN
+131 LLQPLLTLAPQN

-160 SRRSQSRRSY
+160 SRRSQSRRPY

-192 ENSLGRW
+192 EDSIGRW
-199 WLDHGGDPALA
+199 WLDHGGDPTLA
-210 QNWSFLVPRSN
+210 QNWSFLVPCSN
-221 PPSARTTSPTHETSS
+221 PPSARATSPAHGISS

-269 QIYRAAG
+269 QIYRTAG

-333 PDPAVFP
+333 PDPAAFP

-352 QDQAHA
+352 QDQTHT
-358 LFGHFTLGQD
+358 LFDHFTLGQD
-368 LGSLLLPAATN
+368 LGSLLLPAATD
-379 FSDLAQYLGPAHPA
+379 FSDLAQYFT
-393 PAGPGGPPAPA
+393 
-404 NPTPAPPVTQPATSP
+404 PTN
-419 AKPLAPPLSTYLS
+419 PLSTYLS
-432 PYLAVHQLLSDH
+432 PYLTVHQLLADH

-514 RQFILKRLQLNT
+514 RQFILKYLQLNT

-555 TSAPPTSARP
+555 APAQPAP
-565 NSSATTFLRLTT
+565 ACPGSSATTFLRLTT
-577 KTSMPEQGRL
+577 KTSMPEQGHL
-587 LQRYLHDLSTQS
+587 LQRCLHDLSAQS
-599 SASAVS
+599 SASAAS
-605 DPSAT
+605 NPSTT
-610 EPATPLPPAPLSS
+610 EPTTPLAPA
-623 ALPTTPLTSPTTDPP
+623 PLTSPTTDPP
-638 AVLQYQR
+638 AIHQYQR
-645 PLFDFASL
+645 SLSDFASL

-706 STKWLPH
+706 GAKWLPH

-748 AQKPAASRRRSRLA
+748 AQKSAASRRRARLT
-762 NLGKNFQP
+762 NLSKNFQP
-770 SLSWSAITS
+770 SLSWSAVTS

-796 APSCFPSADQRL
+796 APSCFPPVNQRL

-870 ETSPDFTVHPLLR
+870 EISPDFTVHPLLR
-883 LAQPDQ
+883 
-889 TKLAQTTPTSQPD
+889 LAQTTPTSQPD
-902 QAVSDAQSDQTAPA
+902 QAVSDAQSDQTT
-916 PSAAPSALTASGSFT
+916 SAAPS
-931 SNSLADL
+931 SLADL

-945 CRNRQSQLQTNET
+945 CRTRQAQLQTNET

-973 LNPQVQLSTLSLQVP
+973 LSPQVQLSTLSLRVP
-988 TISAIIR
+988 TTSAIIR

-1001 VGCALGRFQPPTPHP
+1001 VGCALGRFQPPTPQP
-1016 LRSPV
+1016 LRSLTPS
-1021 PPSLQPFAPLP
+1021 SLQPPAPLP
-1032 PSSLSAP
+1032 PSSLAAP
-1039 RPPLQTI
+1039 RPPLQAI

-1079 AYHEPAPTAIAR
+1079 TYHEPAPTAIAR

-1107 YPIYWQFTSGR
+1107 CPIYWQFTSGR

-1135 LTPADPSTKTS
+1135 LTPADPSTRTS
-1146 TLSALQSLV
+1146 TLSVLQSLV
-1155 ASAQTSPITTC
+1155 TSAQPSPITTC

-1171 RARIQQELQAYT
+1171 RARIQQELQAY
-1183 AALAPLAA
+1183 AATLAPLAA
-1191 DPPRLNFNLGVT
+1191 DPPRLNFDFGVA

>member
-11 ATFRSALSQAFKQQL
+11 ATFRSALSQAFKRQL
-26 QALSLD
+26 QVLNLDAPTAPSSNPALDYDALS
-32 DSTTLPSNPTPD
+32 
-44 YAALARALRA
+44 RALRA
-54 LTPAHILETA
+54 LAPARVLETA

-96 HLLRS
+96 HLLYS

-109 PQIFADPAY
+109 PQIFTGPAY
-118 LDLFLPEDAALVP
+118 LDLFLPEDAALAP
-131 LLQPLLTLTPQN
+131 LLQPLLALAPQN
-143 FQSIETIGWLY
+143 FLSIETIGWLY
-154 QYYQQS
+154 QYYQHS
-160 SRRSQSRRSY
+160 SRRSQSRRPY

-192 ENSLGRW
+192 EDSIGRW

-210 QNWSFLVPRSN
+210 QNWSFLVPCSN
-221 PPSARTTSPTHETSS
+221 PPSARATSPAHEISS
-236 LHPTPP
+236 PHPTSP

-333 PDPAVFP
+333 PDPAAFP

-352 QDQAHA
+352 QDQTHT
-358 LFGHFTLGQD
+358 LFDHFTLGQD
-368 LGSLLLPAATN
+368 LGSLLLPAATD
-379 FSDLAQYLGPAHPA
+379 FSDLAQYLT
-393 PAGPGGPPAPA
+393 
-404 NPTPAPPVTQPATSP
+404 PTN
-419 AKPLAPPLSTYLS
+419 PLSTYLS
-432 PYLAVHQLLSDH
+432 PYLTVHQLLADH

-478 TFAAFIYR
+478 TYAAFIYR

-514 RQFILKRLQLNT
+514 RQFILKYLQLNT

-555 TSAPPTSARP
+555 APAQPAP
-565 NSSATTFLRLTT
+565 ACPGSSATTFLRLTT
-577 KTSMPEQGRL
+577 KTSMPEQGHL
-587 LQRYLHDLSTQS
+587 LQRFLHG
-599 SASAVS
+599 
-605 DPSAT
+605 PSAQ
-610 EPATPLPPAPLSS
+610 PSAATAS
-623 ALPTTPLTSPTTDPP
+623 DPP
-638 AVLQYQR
+638 AVHQYKR
-645 PLFDFASL
+645 SLSDFASL

-659 YQLSPRALQLLR
+659 YQLSPRALQLLH

-706 STKWLPH
+706 GTKWLPH

-734 QISTAKSG
+734 QISTAKS
-742 STPSIA
+742 SSASSAT

-762 NLGKNFQP
+762 NLDKNFQP
-770 SLSWSAITS
+770 SLSCTAITS

-790 FTFNSA
+790 FSFNSA
-796 APSCFPSADQRL
+796 APSCFPPANQRL

-870 ETSPDFTVHPLLR
+870 EISPDFTVHPLLR

-889 TKLAQTTPTSQPD
+889 TKPAQTTPVSQPD
-902 QAVSDAQSDQTAPA
+902 QAVSDAQSDQTASTA
-916 PSAAPSALTASGSFT
+916 P
-931 SNSLADL
+931 NSLADL

-958 TLNQLFLTSFHLTAE
+958 ALNQLFLTSFHLTAE
-973 LNPQVQLSTLSLQVP
+973 LSPQVQLSTLSLQVP
-988 TISAIIR
+988 TTSAIIR

-1001 VGCALGRFQPPTPHP
+1001 VGCALGRFQPPTPQP
-1016 LRSPV
+1016 LRPPV
-1021 PPSLQPFAPLP
+1021 PPSLQPPAPLP
-1032 PSSLSAP
+1032 PSSLPAP

-1046 PDLLSYLN
+1046 PDLLSYLSA
-1054 TFLSTYFGAGNLSA
+1054 FFSAYFGAAHLSA

-1079 AYHEPAPTAIAR
+1079 AYHEPAPTTIAR

-1097 FTDHARTYHH
+1097 FTDHARAYHH
-1107 YPIYWQFTSGR
+1107 CPIYWQFTSGR
-1118 AHAFDA
+1118 THAFDA

-1135 LTPADPSTKTS
+1135 LAPSDLSATPADPSTKTS

-1155 ASAQTSPITTC
+1155 ASAQPSPITTRC
-1166 RTPAR
+1166 TPAR
-1171 RARIQQELQAYT
+1171 RARLQQELQAYT
-1183 AALAPLAA
+1183 TALAPLAA
-1191 DPPRLNFNLGVT
+1191 DPPRLNFDLGIA

>member
-1 MNKSELKKFA
+1 MDKSELKKFA
-11 ATFRSALSQAFKQQL
+11 ATFRSSLAQSFKQQL
-26 QALSLD
+26 QTLDLD
-32 DSTTLPSNPTPD
+32 DTASSSANPTPIYPNSPSPD
-44 YAALARALRA
+44 PKLATLSRALRA
-54 LTPAHILETA
+54 LTPARVLEIA

-79 LRGLLPPEAPS
+79 LRGLLPPEDPS
-90 PWDSRD
+90 PWSSRD
-96 HLLRS
+96 HLL
-101 THQLATQL
+101 LATHHLAAQL
-109 PQIFADPAY
+109 PQIFSGPTY
-118 LDLFLPEDAALVP
+118 LELFLPSDNELSRLLRP
-131 LLQPLLTLTPQN
+131 LLILAPQN

-160 SRRSQSRRSY
+160 VRHSRSRRPY

-199 WLDHGGDPALA
+199 WLDQGGDPALA
-210 QNWSFLVPRSN
+210 QNWSFLVPRSDA
-221 PPSARTTSPTHETSS
+221 SSTSHTSS
-236 LHPTPP
+236 L
-242 PDPTTIKIF
+242 DPTTIKIF

-269 QIYRAAG
+269 QIYRSAG

-295 LDPRAATLAT
+295 LDPRAAALAT

-320 HRPIAQTWCCHSF
+320 HRPIAQAWRCRGF
-333 PDPAVFP
+333 PDPAIFP

-345 TPPTVAL
+345 TPPTPAL

-358 LFGHFTLGQD
+358 LFERFTLGQD
-368 LGSLLLPAATN
+368 VGSLLLPATTD
-379 FSDLAQYLGPAHPA
+379 FSTLVRY
-393 PAGPGGPPAPA
+393 
-404 NPTPAPPVTQPATSP
+404 
-419 AKPLAPPLSTYLS
+419 LAPTGAHTPGSTSVSASISPTTSSAEPLTSPLSTYLS
-432 PYLAVHQLLSDH
+432 PYLVVHQLLADH

-486 STLWLKPQGCLA
+486 STLWLKPQGYLA

-514 RQFILKRLQLNT
+514 RQFILDQLQLNA

-541 DVCASVFQLPATPA
+541 DVCASVFRLPA
-555 TSAPPTSARP
+555 APDALP
-565 NSSATTFLRLTT
+565 TTFLRLTT

-587 LQRYLHDLSTQS
+587 LQHYLRAQSLSAT
-599 SASAVS
+599 S
-605 DPSAT
+605 DP
-610 EPATPLPPAPLSS
+610 PM
-623 ALPTTPLTSPTTDPP
+623 
-638 AVLQYQR
+638 VHQYQR

-653 PGQPFL
+653 PSQAFL
-659 YQLSPRALQLLR
+659 YHLPPRALQLLR

-679 APPCQGIITGDNHRY
+679 APPHQGIITGDNRRY
-694 LRYWFEPDPSTL
+694 LHYWFEPDPSTIG
-706 STKWLPH
+706 TKWLPH

-727 FVIDWDA
+727 VVIDWDTQVSA
-734 QISTAKSG
+734 AKSHPTQ
-742 STPSIA
+742 SAT
-748 AQKPAASRRRSRLA
+748 AQKSAAGSAATPRRRSRLA
-762 NLGKNFQP
+762 NLDQNFQP

-784 RFYDER
+784 RYYDER

-823 RALNPSLNLNPG
+823 RSLNPSLNLNAG
-835 DLAKLPVIIDEAIR
+835 DLAKLPVIIDEPIR
-849 PQVESLV
+849 PQVETIV
-856 QANLNLAQADYDEQ
+856 QANLDLAKADYDEQ
-870 ETSPDFTVHPLLR
+870 EISPDFTVHPLLR
-883 LAQPDQ
+883 LVQPDQ
-889 TKLAQTTPTSQPD
+889 TTPASQPAQT
-902 QAVSDAQSDQTAPA
+902 VSTIP
-916 PSAAPSALTASGSFT
+916 G
-931 SNSLADL
+931 SLADL
-938 CAAYQKL
+938 CIAYQEL
-945 CRNRQSQLQTNET
+945 CRTRQVQLQTNET
-958 TLNQLFLTSFHLTAE
+958 TLNQLFLTPFHLTTE
-973 LNPQVQLSTLSLQVP
+973 LDPQVQLSTLSLQVP
-988 TISAIIR
+988 TISEIIR

-1001 VGCALGRFQPPTPHP
+1001 VGCALGRFEPPAPRPSTPSTPAH
-1016 LRSPV
+1016 S
-1021 PPSLQPFAPLP
+1021 
-1032 PSSLSAP
+1032 P

-1046 PDLLSYLN
+1046 PDLLSYLEDL
-1054 TFLSTYFGAGNLSA
+1054 LSTYFNPAHLSV

-1079 AYHEPAPTAIAR
+1079 TYHEPAPIAIAR

-1097 FTDHARTYHH
+1097 FTDHARAYHH
-1107 YPIYWQFTSGR
+1107 CPIYWQFTSGR

-1135 LTPADPSTKTS
+1135 LAPSDFSAGPADPSPRTP
-1146 TLSALQSLV
+1146 TLSALQSL
-1155 ASAQTSPITTC
+1155 ATSAQPSPITTHC
-1166 RTPAR
+1166 TPAR
-1171 RARIQQELQAYT
+1171 RARLQQELQAYLT
-1183 AALAPLAA
+1183 VLAPLAA
-1191 DPPRLNFNLGVT
+1191 DPPRLNFDLGIT

>member
-11 ATFRSALSQAFKQQL
+11 AAFRSTLLQAFKQQL
-26 QALSLD
+26 QVLNLDAL
-32 DSTTLPSNPTPD
+32 TAPPSNPAPE
-44 YAALARALRA
+44 YAALSRTLRA
-54 LTPAHILETA
+54 LTPARVLEAA

-90 PWDSRD
+90 PWDSRG

-109 PQIFADPAY
+109 PQIFAGPAY
-118 LDLFLPEDAALVP
+118 LDLFLPEDAALAP
-131 LLQPLLTLTPQN
+131 LLQPLLALAPQN

-160 SRRSQSRRSY
+160 YRRSQSRRPY

-192 ENSLGRW
+192 ENSIGRW

-210 QNWSFLVPRSN
+210 QNWSFLIPCPN
-221 PPSARTTSPTHETSS
+221 PPSARATSPAHEISS
-236 LHPTPP
+236 PHPTPP

-269 QIYRAAG
+269 QIYRTAG
-276 FAAQDIP
+276 FAAPDIP

-320 HRPIAQTWCCHSF
+320 HRPIAQTWCCQSF
-333 PDPAVFP
+333 PDPAAFP

-352 QDQAHA
+352 QDQAHT
-358 LFGHFTLGQD
+358 LFDHFTLGQD
-368 LGSLLLPAATN
+368 LGSLLLPAATD
-379 FSDLAQYLGPAHPA
+379 FSDLAQYLT
-393 PAGPGGPPAPA
+393 
-404 NPTPAPPVTQPATSP
+404 PTN
-419 AKPLAPPLSTYLS
+419 PLSTYLS
-432 PYLAVHQLLSDH
+432 PYLTVHQLLADH

-506 HATTFQPL
+506 HATTLQPL
-514 RQFILKRLQLNT
+514 RQFILQHLQLNT

-541 DVCASVFQLPATPA
+541 DVCASVFQLPTTSA
-555 TSAPPTSARP
+555 TSAPPAPACP

-587 LQRYLHDLSTQS
+587 LQRCLHDLSAQS
-599 SASAVS
+599 SASAAS
-605 DPSAT
+605 KPSTT
-610 EPATPLPPAPLSS
+610 EPTTPPAP
-623 ALPTTPLTSPTTDPP
+623 APLTSPTTDPP
-638 AVLQYQR
+638 AIHQYQR
-645 PLFDFASL
+645 SLSDFASL

-671 TAPKLADY
+671 AAPKLADY

-706 STKWLPH
+706 GTKWLPH

-734 QISTAKSG
+734 QISTAKS
-742 STPSIA
+742 SSASSAT
-748 AQKPAASRRRSRLA
+748 AQKSAASRRRSRLA
-762 NLGKNFQP
+762 NLDKNFRP

-796 APSCFPSADQRL
+796 APSCFPPANQRL

-849 PQVESLV
+849 PQVEGLV

-870 ETSPDFTVHPLLR
+870 EISPDFTVHPLLR
-883 LAQPDQ
+883 LAR
-889 TKLAQTTPTSQPD
+889 ATPASQPD
-902 QAVSDAQSDQTAPA
+902 QAASDAQSDQTASTA
-916 PSAAPSALTASGSFT
+916 P
-931 SNSLADL
+931 NSLADL

-945 CRNRQSQLQTNET
+945 CRTRQAQLQTNET
-958 TLNQLFLTSFHLTAE
+958 ILNQLFLTSFHLTAE
-973 LNPQVQLSTLSLQVP
+973 LSPQVQLSTLSLQVP
-988 TISAIIR
+988 TTSAIIR

-1001 VGCALGRFQPPTPHP
+1001 VGCALGRFQPPTPQP
-1016 LRSPV
+1016 L
-1021 PPSLQPFAPLP
+1021 
-1032 PSSLSAP
+1032 

-1079 AYHEPAPTAIAR
+1079 TYHEPAPTAIAR

-1107 YPIYWQFTSGR
+1107 CPIYWQFTSGR

-1135 LTPADPSTKTS
+1135 PTPADPSTKTS

-1155 ASAQTSPITTC
+1155 ASAQPSPITTRC
-1166 RTPAR
+1166 TPAR
-1171 RARIQQELQAYT
+1171 RARTQQELQAY
-1183 AALAPLAA
+1183 AATLAPLAA
-1191 DPPRLNFNLGVT
+1191 DPPRLNFDLGIAT
-1203 ANYARLQPLLAK
+1203 NYARLQPLLAK

>member
-1 MNKSELKKFA
+1 MNKTELKKFA
-11 ATFRSALSQAFKQQL
+11 ATFRSTLSQAFKQQF
-26 QALSLD
+26 QALNLD
-32 DSTTLPSNPTPD
+32 DPTTLPSNPTPD
-44 YAALARALRA
+44 YAALSRALRA
-54 LTPAHILETA
+54 LTSARVLETA

-90 PWDSRD
+90 PWDSRS

-109 PQIFADPAY
+109 PQIFAAPAY
-118 LDLFLPEDAALVP
+118 LDLFLPEDTALVP
-131 LLQPLLTLTPQN
+131 LLQPLLTLAPQN

-160 SRRSQSRRSY
+160 SRRSQSRRPY

-180 LFTPDWVVKFLV
+180 LFTPDWIVKFLV
-192 ENSLGRW
+192 ENSIGRW
-199 WLDHGGDPALA
+199 WLDHGGDPTLA
-210 QNWSFLVPRSN
+210 QNWSFLVPRLN
-221 PPSARTTSPTHETSS
+221 PPSARATSPTHKISS
-236 LHPTPP
+236 PHPTSP

-269 QIYRAAG
+269 QIYRTAG

-352 QDQAHA
+352 QDQAHT
-358 LFGHFTLGQD
+358 LFDHFTLGQD
-368 LGSLLLPAATN
+368 LGSLLLPAATD
-379 FSDLAQYLGPAHPA
+379 FSDLAQYLT
-393 PAGPGGPPAPA
+393 
-404 NPTPAPPVTQPATSP
+404 PTN
-419 AKPLAPPLSTYLS
+419 PLSTYLS
-432 PYLAVHQLLSDH
+432 PYLTVHQLLADH

-486 STLWLKPQGCLA
+486 STLWLKPQGRLA

-514 RQFILKRLQLNT
+514 RQFILKYFQLNT

-541 DVCASVFQLPATPA
+541 DVCASVFQPLSAFT
-555 TSAPPTSARP
+555 TSAQPAPARP
-565 NSSATTFLRLTT
+565 GSATTTFLRLTT

-587 LQRYLHDLSTQS
+587 LQHYLHGPSAQS
-599 SASAVS
+599 SASAAS
-605 DPSAT
+605 NPSTT
-610 EPATPLPPAPLSS
+610 EPTTPLAPA
-623 ALPTTPLTSPTTDPP
+623 PLTSPTTDPP
-638 AVLQYQR
+638 AIHQYQR
-645 PLFDFASL
+645 SLSDFASL

-659 YQLSPRALQLLR
+659 YQLSPRALQLLH

-706 STKWLPH
+706 GTKWLPH

-734 QISTAKSG
+734 QISTAKS
-742 STPSIA
+742 SSASSAT
-748 AQKPAASRRRSRLA
+748 AQKSAASRRRSRLA
-762 NLGKNFQP
+762 NLDKNFQP

-796 APSCFPSADQRL
+796 APSCFPPARQRL

-870 ETSPDFTVHPLLR
+870 EISPDFTVHPLLR

-902 QAVSDAQSDQTAPA
+902 QAVSDAQSDQTASTA
-916 PSAAPSALTASGSFT
+916 PS
-931 SNSLADL
+931 SLADL

-973 LNPQVQLSTLSLQVP
+973 LSPQVQLSTLSLRVP
-988 TISAIIR
+988 TTSAIIR

-1001 VGCALGRFQPPTPHP
+1001 VGCALGRFQPPTPQP
-1016 LRSPV
+1016 LRSLTPS
-1021 PPSLQPFAPLP
+1021 SLQPPAPLP
-1032 PSSLSAP
+1032 PSSLAAP
-1039 RPPLQTI
+1039 RPPLQAI

-1079 AYHEPAPTAIAR
+1079 TYHEPAPTAIAR

-1107 YPIYWQFTSGR
+1107 CPIYWQFTSGR

-1135 LTPADPSTKTS
+1135 LTPADPSTRTS
-1146 TLSALQSLV
+1146 TLSVLQSLV
-1155 ASAQTSPITTC
+1155 TSAQPSPITTC

-1171 RARIQQELQAYT
+1171 RARIQQELQAY
-1183 AALAPLAA
+1183 AATLAPLAA
-1191 DPPRLNFNLGVT
+1191 DPPRLNFDFGV
-1203 ANYARLQPLLAK
+1203 AADYARLQPLLAK

>member
-1 MNKSELKKFA
+1 MNKSKLKKFA
-11 ATFRSALSQAFKQQL
+11 ATFRSALSQAFKRQL
-26 QALSLD
+26 QALNLD
-32 DSTTLPSNPTPD
+32 VSAPISPNPAPTSTPPQPTSGFTPISPNPAPPQPAPD
-44 YAALARALRA
+44 YAALSRALRA
-54 LTPAHILETA
+54 LTPARVLETA

-96 HLLRS
+96 HLLHS

-109 PQIFADPAY
+109 PQIFAGPAY
-118 LDLFLPEDAALVP
+118 LDLFLPEDAALAP
-131 LLQPLLTLTPQN
+131 LLQPLLALLLQPLLALAPQN

-160 SRRSQSRRSY
+160 SRRSQPRRPY

-210 QNWSFLVPRSN
+210 QNWPFLVPRPN
-221 PPSARTTSPTHETSS
+221 PPSVRAASSTHGTSS
-236 LHPTPP
+236 TPATSSPHPTSS

-269 QIYRAAG
+269 QIYRATG
-276 FAAQDIP
+276 FAAPDIP
-283 ELILRHNLYGLD
+283 ELILRYNLHGLD
-295 LDPRAATLAT
+295 LDHRAATLAT

-310 RARLSDPTIL
+310 RARLSAPTIL
-320 HRPIAQTWCCHSF
+320 HRPIAQTWRCHSF

-345 TPPTVAL
+345 TSPTAAI
-352 QDQAHA
+352 QDQAHT
-358 LFGHFTLGQD
+358 LFDHFTLGQD
-368 LGSLLLPAATN
+368 LGSLLLPAATD
-379 FSDLAQYLGPAHPA
+379 FSDLVQYLT
-393 PAGPGGPPAPA
+393 
-404 NPTPAPPVTQPATSP
+404 PTN
-419 AKPLAPPLSTYLS
+419 PLSTYLS
-432 PYLAVHQLLSDH
+432 PYLTAHQLLSDH

-486 STLWLKPQGCLA
+486 SSLWLKPQGRLA

-514 RQFILKRLQLNT
+514 RQFILKHLQLNA

-541 DVCASVFQLPATPA
+541 DVCASVFQLPATST
-555 TSAPPTSARP
+555 TSAPPAPARP

-587 LQRYLHDLSTQS
+587 LQRCLHDLSAQS
-599 SASAVS
+599 SA
-605 DPSAT
+605 AT
-610 EPATPLPPAPLSS
+610 AP
-623 ALPTTPLTSPTTDPP
+623 DPP
-638 AVLQYQR
+638 AVHQYQR
-645 PLFDFASL
+645 QLSDFASL

-694 LRYWFEPDPSTL
+694 LRYWFEPDPSDL
-706 STKWLPH
+706 GTKWLPH

-748 AQKPAASRRRSRLA
+748 AQKPAVSRRRSRLA
-762 NLGKNFQP
+762 NLDKNFQP

-790 FTFNSA
+790 FSFNSA
-796 APSCFPSADQRL
+796 APSCFPPARQRL

-823 RALNPSLNLNPG
+823 RALNPSLNLNSG

-856 QANLNLAQADYDEQ
+856 QANLNLAQADYDER

-902 QAVSDAQSDQTAPA
+902 QAVSDAQSDQTA
-916 PSAAPSALTASGSFT
+916 SAAPS
-931 SNSLADL
+931 SLADL

-973 LNPQVQLSTLSLQVP
+973 LSPQVQLSTLSLQVP
-988 TISAIIR
+988 TISVIIR

-1001 VGCALGRFQPPTPHP
+1001 VGCALGRFQPPTSQRLH
-1016 LRSPV
+1016 LLA
-1021 PPSLQPFAPLP
+1021 PPSIQSPAPLP
-1032 PSSLSAP
+1032 PSSLAAP

-1079 AYHEPAPTAIAR
+1079 TYHEPAPTAIAR

-1097 FTDHARTYHH
+1097 FADHARAYHH
-1107 YPIYWQFTSGR
+1107 CPTYWQFTSGH
-1118 AHAFDA
+1118 AHALDA

-1135 LTPADPSTKTS
+1135 LTPADPNPDPHPDPNPNANANANAKTS

-1155 ASAQTSPITTC
+1155 ASAQPSPITTRC
-1166 RTPAR
+1166 TPAR
-1171 RARIQQELQAYT
+1171 RARLQQELQTY
-1183 AALAPLAA
+1183 AATLAPLAA
-1191 DPPRLNFNLGVT
+1191 DPPRLNFDLGIA

>member
-11 ATFRSALSQAFKQQL
+11 ATFRSTLSQAFKQQL
-26 QALSLD
+26 QALNLD
-32 DSTTLPSNPTPD
+32 DPTTLPSNPTPD
-44 YAALARALRA
+44 YAALSRAIRA
-54 LTPAHILETA
+54 LTPARVLETA

-79 LRGLLPPEAPS
+79 LRCLLPPEAPS
-90 PWDSRD
+90 PWDSRG

-109 PQIFADPAY
+109 PQIFTGPAY

-131 LLQPLLTLTPQN
+131 LLQPLLALAPQN

-160 SRRSQSRRSY
+160 SRRSQSRRPY

-192 ENSLGRW
+192 ENSIGRW

-210 QNWSFLVPRSN
+210 QNWSFLVPCSN
-221 PPSARTTSPTHETSS
+221 PPSTRATSPAHEISS

-263 AFTVLE
+263 AFAVLE

-310 RARLSDPTIL
+310 RARLSDPAIL

-333 PDPAVFP
+333 PDPAAFP

-345 TPPTVAL
+345 APPTVAL
-352 QDQAHA
+352 QDQAHT
-358 LFGHFTLGQD
+358 LFDHFTLGQD
-368 LGSLLLPAATN
+368 LGSLLLPAATD
-379 FSDLAQYLGPAHPA
+379 FSVLTQYLA
-393 PAGPGGPPAPA
+393 PT
-404 NPTPAPPVTQPATSP
+404 N
-419 AKPLAPPLSTYLS
+419 PLSTYLS
-432 PYLAVHQLLSDH
+432 PYLTVHQLLADH

-457 TLMNQP
+457 SLMNQP

-486 STLWLKPQGCLA
+486 SALWLKPQGRLA

-514 RQFILKRLQLNT
+514 RQFILKHLQLNT

-541 DVCASVFQLPATPA
+541 DVCASVFQLPTASATPA
-555 TSAPPTSARP
+555 STTATTSAPPAPARP
-565 NSSATTFLRLTT
+565 GSSATTFLRLTT

-587 LQRYLHDLSTQS
+587 LRRCLHDLSAQ
-599 SASAVS
+599 
-605 DPSAT
+605 PSA
-610 EPATPLPPAPLSS
+610 ATAP
-623 ALPTTPLTSPTTDPP
+623 DPP
-638 AVLQYQR
+638 AVHQYQR
-645 PLFDFASL
+645 SLSDFASL

-706 STKWLPH
+706 GIKWLPH

-734 QISTAKSG
+734 QISTAKSS

-762 NLGKNFQP
+762 NLDKNFRP

-796 APSCFPSADQRL
+796 APSCFPPANQRL

-849 PQVESLV
+849 PQVEGLV
-856 QANLNLAQADYDEQ
+856 QANLNLAQTDYDEQ
-870 ETSPDFTVHPLLR
+870 EISPDFTVHPLLR

-889 TKLAQTTPTSQPD
+889 TKLAQTTPVSQPD
-902 QAVSDAQSDQTAPA
+902 QAVSDAQSDQTA
-916 PSAAPSALTASGSFT
+916 SAAPS
-931 SNSLADL
+931 SLADL

-945 CRNRQSQLQTNET
+945 CRTRQSQLQTNET

-973 LNPQVQLSTLSLQVP
+973 LSPQVQLSTLSLQVP

-1001 VGCALGRFQPPTPHP
+1001 VGCALGRFQPPTPQP
-1016 LRSPV
+1016 L
-1021 PPSLQPFAPLP
+1021 
-1032 PSSLSAP
+1032 

-1046 PDLLSYLN
+1046 PDLLSYLS
-1054 TFLSTYFGAGNLSA
+1054 TFLSAYFGAGNLSA

-1079 AYHEPAPTAIAR
+1079 TYHEPAPTAIAR

-1107 YPIYWQFTSGR
+1107 CPIYWQFTAGR

-1124 FLYAHRYRPTN
+1124 FLYAHRYYPTN
-1135 LTPADPSTKTS
+1135 LTPADFSTTPADPNAN

-1155 ASAQTSPITTC
+1155 ASAQPSPITTRC
-1166 RTPAR
+1166 TPAR
-1171 RARIQQELQAYT
+1171 RARLQQELQAYT

-1191 DPPRLNFNLGVT
+1191 DPPRLNFDLGVT

>member
-11 ATFRSALSQAFKQQL
+11 AAFRSALSQAFKQQL
-26 QALSLD
+26 QALNLD
-32 DSTTLPSNPTPD
+32 DFTALPPNPTSD
-44 YAALARALRA
+44 SAALSRALRA
-54 LTPAHILETA
+54 LTPARVLETA

-96 HLLRS
+96 HLLCS

-109 PQIFADPAY
+109 PQIFAGSAY
-118 LDLFLPEDAALVP
+118 LDLFLPEDATLAP
-131 LLQPLLTLTPQN
+131 LLQPLLALAPQN

-154 QYYQQS
+154 QYYQKS
-160 SRRSQSRRSY
+160 SRPQSRRPY

-192 ENSLGRW
+192 ESSLGRW

-210 QNWSFLVPRSN
+210 QNWSFLVPCPN
-221 PPSARTTSPTHETSS
+221 PPSAAAVSSTHETSS
-236 LHPTPP
+236 VPATSSSHPTSP

-276 FAAQDIP
+276 FAAPDIP

-295 LDPRAATLAT
+295 LDPRAAALAT

-320 HRPIAQTWCCHSF
+320 HRLIAQTWRCHSF

-345 TPPTVAL
+345 TPPTAAL
-352 QDQAHA
+352 QDQAHT
-358 LFGHFTLGQD
+358 LFDHFTLGQD
-368 LGSLLLPAATN
+368 LGSLLLPAATD
-379 FSDLAQYLGPAHPA
+379 FSDLAQYLA
-393 PAGPGGPPAPA
+393 PT
-404 NPTPAPPVTQPATSP
+404 NPTPAPPFTQPTTSP
-419 AKPLAPPLSTYLS
+419 AKPLVLSLSTYLS
-432 PYLAVHQLLSDH
+432 PYLAVHQLLADH
-444 YDFVITNPPYLRS
+444 YDFIITNPPYLRS

-486 STLWLKPQGCLA
+486 STLWLKPQGRLA

-514 RQFILKRLQLNT
+514 RQFILKHLQLNT

-541 DVCASVFQLPATPA
+541 DVCASVFQLPATSTTSTSTA
-555 TSAPPTSARP
+555 STTSAPPAPAHPS
-565 NSSATTFLRLTT
+565 SSATTFLRLTT

-587 LQRYLHDLSTQS
+587 LQRCLHDLSAQ
-599 SASAVS
+599 
-605 DPSAT
+605 PSAAT
-610 EPATPLPPAPLSS
+610 APDPPATAS
-623 ALPTTPLTSPTTDPP
+623 DPP
-638 AVLQYQR
+638 AVHQYQR
-645 PLFDFASL
+645 PLSDFASL

-706 STKWLPH
+706 GTKWLPH
-713 NKGGDYRKWYGNRE
+713 NKGGDYHKWYGNRE
-727 FVIDWDA
+727 FVIDWDT
-734 QISTAKSG
+734 QISTAKS
-742 STPSIA
+742 SSASSAT
-748 AQKPAASRRRSRLA
+748 AQKSAASRRRSRLA
-762 NLGKNFQP
+762 NLNKNFQP

-796 APSCFPSADQRL
+796 APSCFPPANQRL

-870 ETSPDFTVHPLLR
+870 ETSPDFTAHPLLR

-889 TKLAQTTPTSQPD
+889 TTPASQPA
-902 QAVSDAQSDQTAPA
+902 QAVSDVQSDQTA
-916 PSAAPSALTASGSFT
+916 SAAPS
-931 SNSLADL
+931 SLADL

-973 LNPQVQLSTLSLQVP
+973 LSPQVQLSTLSLQVP
-988 TISAIIR
+988 TTSAIIR

-1001 VGCALGRFQPPTPHP
+1001 VGCALGRFQPPTPQP
-1016 LRSPV
+1016 LRPPV
-1021 PPSLQPFAPLP
+1021 PPSLQPSAPLP
-1032 PSSLSAP
+1032 PSSLAAP

-1054 TFLSTYFGAGNLSA
+1054 TFLSAYFGSTHLPV

-1097 FTDHARTYHH
+1097 FTDHARAYHH
-1107 YPIYWQFTSGR
+1107 CPIYWQFTSGR

-1124 FLYAHRYRPTN
+1124 FLYAHRYHPTN
-1135 LTPADPSTKTS
+1135 LTPADLSTTPVDPSTKIS

-1155 ASAQTSPITTC
+1155 ASAQPSPITTRC
-1166 RTPAR
+1166 TPAR
-1171 RARIQQELQAYT
+1171 RARLQQELQTY
-1183 AALAPLAA
+1183 AATLALLAS
-1191 DPPRLNFNLGVT
+1191 DPPRLNFDLGIT

>member
-11 ATFRSALSQAFKQQL
+11 ATFRSTLSQAFKQQL
-26 QALSLD
+26 QALNLD
-32 DSTTLPSNPTPD
+32 DPTTLPSNPTPD
-44 YAALARALRA
+44 YAALSRALRA
-54 LTPAHILETA
+54 LTPARVLETA

-109 PQIFADPAY
+109 PQIFTGPAY
-118 LDLFLPEDAALVP
+118 LDLFLPEDAALAP
-131 LLQPLLTLTPQN
+131 LLRPLLTLAPQN

-160 SRRSQSRRSY
+160 SRRSQSRRPY

-192 ENSLGRW
+192 ENSIGRW
-199 WLDHGGDPALA
+199 WLDHGGDPALT
-210 QNWSFLVPRSN
+210 QNWPFLVPCSN
-221 PPSARTTSPTHETSS
+221 PPSVRATSPAHEISS

-283 ELILRHNLYGLD
+283 ELVLRHNLYGLD

-320 HRPIAQTWCCHSF
+320 HRPIVQTWCCHSF
-333 PDPAVFP
+333 PDPAAFP

-345 TPPTVAL
+345 TPPTVTL
-352 QDQAHA
+352 QDQAHT
-358 LFGHFTLGQD
+358 LLDHFTLGQD
-368 LGSLLLPAATN
+368 LGSLLLPAATD
-379 FSDLAQYLGPAHPA
+379 FSVLTQYLT
-393 PAGPGGPPAPA
+393 
-404 NPTPAPPVTQPATSP
+404 PTN
-419 AKPLAPPLSTYLS
+419 PLSTYLS
-432 PYLAVHQLLSDH
+432 PYLTVHQLLADH

-486 STLWLKPQGCLA
+486 STLWLKPQGRLA

-514 RQFILKRLQLNT
+514 RQFILKHLQLNT

-555 TSAPPTSARP
+555 APAQPAPACPSP
-565 NSSATTFLRLTT
+565 FATTFLRLTT

-587 LQRYLHDLSTQS
+587 LQHYLHGPSAQLSAAT
-599 SASAVS
+599 AS
-605 DPSAT
+605 DP
-610 EPATPLPPAPLSS
+610 
-623 ALPTTPLTSPTTDPP
+623 PT
-638 AVLQYQR
+638 VHQYQR
-645 PLFDFASL
+645 PLSDFASL

-706 STKWLPH
+706 GTKWLPH

-734 QISTAKSG
+734 QIPTAKS
-742 STPSIA
+742 SSASSAT

-762 NLGKNFQP
+762 NLDKNFQP

-796 APSCFPSADQRL
+796 APSCFPPARQRL

-835 DLAKLPVIIDEAIR
+835 DLAKLPVIIDEVIR
-849 PQVESLV
+849 HQVESLV
-856 QANLNLAQADYDEQ
+856 QTNLNLAQADYDEQ
-870 ETSPDFTVHPLLR
+870 EISPDFTVHPLLR
-883 LAQPDQ
+883 LAQPGQ
-889 TKLAQTTPTSQPD
+889 TKLAQPTPAAQP
-902 QAVSDAQSDQTAPA
+902 AQTASIA
-916 PSAAPSALTASGSFT
+916 PS
-931 SNSLADL
+931 SLADL

-945 CRNRQSQLQTNET
+945 CRNRQSQLQANET
-958 TLNQLFLTSFHLTAE
+958 ALNQLFLTSFHLTAE
-973 LNPQVQLSTLSLQVP
+973 LSPQVQLSTLSLQVP
-988 TISAIIR
+988 TTSAIIR

-1001 VGCALGRFQPPTPHP
+1001 VGCALGRFQPPTPQP
-1016 LRSPV
+1016 LRPPV
-1021 PPSLQPFAPLP
+1021 PPSLQPSAPLL

-1079 AYHEPAPTAIAR
+1079 TYHEPAPTAIAR

-1107 YPIYWQFTSGR
+1107 CPIYWQFTSGR

-1124 FLYAHRYRPTN
+1124 FLYAHRYRLTN
-1135 LTPADPSTKTS
+1135 PTPADPSTKTS

-1155 ASAQTSPITTC
+1155 ASARPSPITTHC
-1166 RTPAR
+1166 TPAR
-1171 RARIQQELQAYT
+1171 RARLQQELQAY
-1183 AALAPLAA
+1183 AATLAPLAA
-1191 DPPRLNFNLGVT
+1191 DPPRLNFDLGVV